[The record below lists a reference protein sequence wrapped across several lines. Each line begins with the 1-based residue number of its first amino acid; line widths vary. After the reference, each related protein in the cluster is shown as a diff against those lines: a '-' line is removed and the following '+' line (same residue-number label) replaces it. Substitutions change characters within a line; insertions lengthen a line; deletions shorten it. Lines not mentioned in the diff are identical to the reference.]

1 MKTLLFNKNPI
12 ISKLVRMSAQ
22 KMEYEFEERLNYAS
36 DIDGYDVIIVDDGIS
51 ADLKVLQGKCKK
63 LIYISSGASANEE
76 SRQVLHKPFLP
87 TDLIALMR
95 IDETAAVQSDKDKGA
110 NAEKTA
116 PTSENVSANAD
127 ENASADEEDID
138 LDSLSFDN
146 KLLEPESASE
156 PALAEAQNE
165 SANAANDEA
174 APKSASD
181 DNAQDNNIYLQD
193 ITGENAENAGD
204 EKESVATTAQNSASD
219 EPSTDEN
226 AQSTEPEKPKD
237 ELEITPVDFKAGD
250 FDFNSIAPSGETA
263 LNSDIA
269 DEILAN
275 IQSQEPANTSEPAD
289 ESALNASQNDES
301 AASEDAPLEFDAQDL
316 ADITQGLGVD
326 EQGAANPALNE
337 DSQSESAANPQNDE
351 NNATDFPQQ
360 GTLSDDELAKASFLQ
375 PLNEPFQSEPASASD
390 EPADENLAPNLSET
404 ADESLTLNS
413 NEQADESL
421 TLNSNEQ
428 ADENLTLNSSETKG
442 ENLADEDLSQILN
455 DEQATDIQAKSTSS
469 EQDLS
474 DESLSQENVEFASEN
489 LSDDNAE
496 NAPETLEST
505 QNTENPQAEQDTAQE
520 TPSDE
525 LAMQENAE
533 FASENLSD
541 DENAEI
547 LGENLDENAQTQS
560 PALDET
566 SAEIQA
572 QIKDISALEN
582 EANAPLDEPQSA
594 KSVMNLDEG
603 TQGAENALEMA
614 QETLESTQ
622 NTENPQAEQDTA
634 QETPSDEL
642 ATQENAEF
650 ASENSLETTQKAEFS
665 SENAPDIMQNAELI
679 NENAP
684 ETAQNAEFAS
694 QTAEQENE
702 PLSQEPA
709 FSVEEKQEKM
719 MSFDDLPENAKFLGQ
734 KNNDFIDPDD
744 IKPVLLDEM
753 PMQQSTQDIVKGQ
766 LADLNAMDE
775 ELNSPNAQNSPS
787 SEDDALTNSLNADN
801 ENLLDNL
808 NTEQNATLAPSEQN
822 ESILASENLAQTQV
836 SLDESLAQTPSEIKF
851 DESFA
856 PSDELTTQENA
867 EFASETQTA
876 QSDENLAQMQSDE
889 NFAQANDE
897 NLAQTPQ
904 INAPSNENALNAD
917 LTDDLQGLSEE
928 ELQRALGEIPAQE
941 STSQAQT
948 KASQASQNASAQNG
962 ENSSPSELMD
972 ELSRGISGA
981 ITSSIKDDALKAALK
996 GMNMHIDINIKF
1008 DEDKA

>member
-95 IDETAAVQSDKDKGA
+95 IDETTAAQADKDKGA
-110 NAEKTA
+110 NAEKDA
-116 PTSENVSANAD
+116 LKSENVSANAD

-165 SANAANDEA
+165 SANAANEA
-174 APKSASD
+174 APESTSD

-275 IQSQEPANTSEPAD
+275 IQSQEPADTSEPAD

-301 AASEDAPLEFDAQDL
+301 SASEDAPLEFDAQDL

-326 EQGAANPALNE
+326 EQGTANSALNE
-337 DSQSESAANPQNDE
+337 DSQSESMANPQNDE

-375 PLNEPFQSEPASASD
+375 PLNEPFQSEPASTSD
-390 EPADENLAPNLSET
+390 EPADENLAPNLS
-404 ADESLTLNS
+404 
-413 NEQADESL
+413 
-421 TLNSNEQ
+421 EQ

-455 DEQATDIQAKSTSS
+455 NEQATDIQAKSTSS

-474 DESLSQENVEFASEN
+474 GESLPQENAEFTSEN
-489 LSDDNAE
+489 LSDENAN

-505 QNTENPQAEQDTAQE
+505 QNAENPQAEQDTAQE

-525 LAMQENAE
+525 LVTQENAE

-594 KSVMNLDEG
+594 ESAMSLDEG
-603 TQGAENALEMA
+603 AQGAENALEMA

-622 NTENPQAEQDTA
+622 NAENPQAEQDTA

-650 ASENSLETTQKAEFS
+650 AGENSLETTQNAEFTD
-665 SENAPDIMQNAELI
+665 ENAPQ
-679 NENAP
+679 
-684 ETAQNAEFAS
+684 TAQNAEFAS
-694 QTAEQENE
+694 
-702 PLSQEPA
+702 
-709 FSVEEKQEKM
+709 
-719 MSFDDLPENAKFLGQ
+719 
-734 KNNDFIDPDD
+734 
-744 IKPVLLDEM
+744 
-753 PMQQSTQDIVKGQ
+753 
-766 LADLNAMDE
+766 
-775 ELNSPNAQNSPS
+775 
-787 SEDDALTNSLNADN
+787 
-801 ENLLDNL
+801 
-808 NTEQNATLAPSEQN
+808 
-822 ESILASENLAQTQV
+822 
-836 SLDESLAQTPSEIKF
+836 
-851 DESFA
+851 
-856 PSDELTTQENA
+856 
-867 EFASETQTA
+867 
-876 QSDENLAQMQSDE
+876 
-889 NFAQANDE
+889 
-897 NLAQTPQ
+897 
-904 INAPSNENALNAD
+904 
-917 LTDDLQGLSEE
+917 
-928 ELQRALGEIPAQE
+928 
-941 STSQAQT
+941 
-948 KASQASQNASAQNG
+948 
-962 ENSSPSELMD
+962 
-972 ELSRGISGA
+972 
-981 ITSSIKDDALKAALK
+981 
-996 GMNMHIDINIKF
+996 
-1008 DEDKA
+1008 

>member
-95 IDETAAVQSDKDKGA
+95 IDEAAAAQADKDKGA
-110 NAEKTA
+110 NAERDTLK
-116 PTSENVSANAD
+116 SENVSANAD

-156 PALAEAQNE
+156 PALAKTQNE

-174 APKSASD
+174 VLESASD

-193 ITGENAENAGD
+193 ITGENAENADD
-204 EKESVATTAQNSASD
+204 EKERTATTAQNSASD
-219 EPSTDEN
+219 EPSTNEN
-226 AQSTEPEKPKD
+226 AQNTEPEKPKD

-275 IQSQEPANTSEPAD
+275 IQSQEPANTSKPVSENLSASEPAGK
-289 ESALNASQNDES
+289 SALNASQNDES

-326 EQGAANPALNE
+326 EQGAANSALNE

-375 PLNEPFQSEPASASD
+375 PLNEPFQSEQASTSD
-390 EPADENLAPNLSET
+390 EPADENLAPNLSE
-404 ADESLTLNS
+404 
-413 NEQADESL
+413 QADENSA
-421 TLNSNEQ
+421 LNSSGQ
-428 ADENLTLNSSETKG
+428 TSENLTLNSSETKG

-455 DEQATDIQAKSTSS
+455 DEQATDIQTKSTSS

-474 DESLSQENVEFASEN
+474 GESL
-489 LSDDNAE
+489 L
-496 NAPETLEST
+496 
-505 QNTENPQAEQDTAQE
+505 
-520 TPSDE
+520 
-525 LAMQENAE
+525 QENAE

-594 KSVMNLDEG
+594 KSAMNLDEG
-603 TQGAENALEMA
+603 VQGTENVLEMA

-622 NTENPQAEQDTA
+622 NAENPQAGQDTA
-634 QETPSDEL
+634 QETPNDEL
-642 ATQENAEF
+642 ETQENAEF
-650 ASENSLETTQKAEFS
+650 AGENLLETTQNAEFS
-665 SENAPDIMQNAELI
+665 
-679 NENAP
+679 NENSP
-684 ETAQNAEFAS
+684 QTAQNAEFAS

-702 PLSQEPA
+702 PLPQEPA
-709 FSVEEKQEKM
+709 FSVEEKQEKT

-775 ELNSPNAQNSPS
+775 ELNSPNAQKSPS
-787 SEDDALTNSLNADN
+787 SEDDTLTNSQNADN
-801 ENLLDNL
+801 ENLLENL

-822 ESILASENLAQTQV
+822 ESVLASENLAQTQV
-836 SLDESLAQTPSEIKF
+836 SLDESLAQTSSEIKL
-851 DESFA
+851 DEGFA

-867 EFASETQTA
+867 EFVSENSLQTA
-876 QSDENLAQMQSDE
+876 QSDENLAQTPSE
-889 NFAQANDE
+889 TNFDE
-897 NLAQTPQ
+897 NLAQVPQSNTP
-904 INAPSNENALNAD
+904 SSENALNAD

-948 KASQASQNASAQNG
+948 NANKASQNTSAQNG

>member
-36 DIDGYDVIIVDDGIS
+36 DIDSYDVIIVDDGIS

-63 LIYISSGASANEE
+63 LICISSGASANEE

-95 IDETAAVQSDKDKGA
+95 IDEAAAAQADNDKGA

-116 PTSENVSANAD
+116 PTSENLSVNAD

-156 PALAEAQNE
+156 PALAEAQSE

-174 APKSASD
+174 APESASD

-193 ITGENAENAGD
+193 ITGENAENADD
-204 EKESVATTAQNSASD
+204 EKERTATTAKNSASD

-226 AQSTEPEKPKD
+226 AQSAEPEKPKD

-301 AASEDAPLEFDAQDL
+301 SASEDAPLEFDAQDL

-326 EQGAANPALNE
+326 EQGAENSALNE

-351 NNATDFPQQ
+351 NNVMDFPQQ

-375 PLNEPFQSEPASASD
+375 PLNEPFQSEPASTSD
-390 EPADENLAPNLSET
+390 EP

-413 NEQADESL
+413 NEQTSENL
-421 TLNSNEQ
+421 TLNSSEQ
-428 ADENLTLNSSETKG
+428 ADENLILNSSETKG

-455 DEQATDIQAKSTSS
+455 DEQASDILAKNSSS

-474 DESLSQENVEFASEN
+474 DESL
-489 LSDDNAE
+489 
-496 NAPETLEST
+496 P
-505 QNTENPQAEQDTAQE
+505 
-520 TPSDE
+520 
-525 LAMQENAE
+525 QENAE
-533 FASENLSD
+533 FASENLS

-560 PALDET
+560 PTLDET

-582 EANAPLDEPQSA
+582 ETNAPLDEPQSA

-603 TQGAENALEMA
+603 AQGAENALEMA

-622 NTENPQAEQDTA
+622 NAENPQAGQDTA
-634 QETPSDEL
+634 QETPNDEL

-650 ASENSLETTQKAEFS
+650 AGENSLETTQKAEFS
-665 SENAPDIMQNAELI
+665 NENSPDIMQNAELT
-679 NENAP
+679 NENSP
-684 ETAQNAEFAS
+684 QTTQNAEFAS

-702 PLSQEPA
+702 PLPQEPA
-709 FSVEEKQEKM
+709 FSVEEKQEKT

-753 PMQQSTQDIVKGQ
+753 PIQQSTQDIVKGQ

-775 ELNSPNAQNSPS
+775 ELNSPNAQNSLS
-787 SEDDALTNSLNADN
+787 SEDDTLTNSQNADN
-801 ENLLDNL
+801 ENLLENL

-822 ESILASENLAQTQV
+822 ESILASENLAQTP
-836 SLDESLAQTPSEIKF
+836 SEISFDESLAQTPSEIKF

-856 PSDELTTQENA
+856 PSDELARQENA

-876 QSDENLAQMQSDE
+876 QSDEN
-889 NFAQANDE
+889 FAQANDE
-897 NLAQTPQ
+897 NLAQVPQ
-904 INAPSNENALNAD
+904 SNAPSSENALNAD

-941 STSQAQT
+941 STSQTQT
-948 KASQASQNASAQNG
+948 NANQASNASAQNG

>member
-95 IDETAAVQSDKDKGA
+95 IDEATAAQADKDKGA
-110 NAEKTA
+110 NAEKDA
-116 PTSENVSANAD
+116 LKSENVSANAD

-156 PALAEAQNE
+156 PALAETQNE
-165 SANAANDEA
+165 SANAANDET
-174 APKSASD
+174 APESTSD

-193 ITGENAENAGD
+193 ITGENAENADD
-204 EKESVATTAQNSASD
+204 EKESAATTAKNSASD

-226 AQSTEPEKPKD
+226 AQNTEPEKPKD

-275 IQSQEPANTSEPAD
+275 IQSQEPANTSEPAG
-289 ESALNASQNDES
+289 ESALNASQNDEGS
-301 AASEDAPLEFDAQDL
+301 ASEDAPLEFDAQDL

-326 EQGAANPALNE
+326 EQGAANSALNE

-375 PLNEPFQSEPASASD
+375 PLNEPFQSEPASTSD
-390 EPADENLAPNLSET
+390 EPADENLAPNSSEQI
-404 ADESLTLNS
+404 DEN
-413 NEQADESL
+413 L

-428 ADENLTLNSSETKG
+428 ADENLILNSSETKG

-455 DEQATDIQAKSTSS
+455 DEQATDFQAKSTSS

-474 DESLSQENVEFASEN
+474 DESLPQENAEFTSEN
-489 LSDDNAE
+489 SLK
-496 NAPETLEST
+496 TT
-505 QNTENPQAEQDTAQE
+505 Q
-520 TPSDE
+520 
-525 LAMQENAE
+525 NAE
-533 FASENLSD
+533 FASENLSA

-560 PALDET
+560 PTLDET

-582 EANAPLDEPQSA
+582 EANAPLDELQSA

-603 TQGAENALEMA
+603 AQGADNALEMA

-622 NTENPQAEQDTA
+622 NAENPQAEQDTA

-642 ATQENAEF
+642 TTQENAEFAGENSPDIMQNAEF
-650 ASENSLETTQKAEFS
+650 ASENSLK
-665 SENAPDIMQNAELI
+665 
-679 NENAP
+679 
-684 ETAQNAEFAS
+684 TAQNAEFTS
-694 QTAEQENE
+694 QAAEQENE
-702 PLSQEPA
+702 PLPQEPA
-709 FSVEEKQEKM
+709 FSVEEKQEKT

-787 SEDDALTNSLNADN
+787 SEDDTLTNSQNADN
-801 ENLLDNL
+801 ENLLENL

-822 ESILASENLAQTQV
+822 ESILASENLAQTPSEV
-836 SLDESLAQTPSEIKF
+836 SLDENLAQIPSEIKL
-851 DESFA
+851 DEGFA
-856 PSDELTTQENA
+856 PSDELARQENA
-867 EFASETQTA
+867 EFASKNSLQTA
-876 QSDENLAQMQSDE
+876 QSDENLAQNMAAQMQSDE
-889 NFAQANDE
+889 NFTQASDE
-897 NLAQTPQ
+897 SLAQTPQ
-904 INAPSNENALNAD
+904 INAPSSENALNAD
-917 LTDDLQGLSEE
+917 LIDDLQDLSEE
-928 ELQRALGEIPAQE
+928 ELQRALGEIPAQ
-941 STSQAQT
+941 TSQAQT
-948 KASQASQNASAQNG
+948 NANQTSQNASAQNG

>member
-95 IDETAAVQSDKDKGA
+95 IDEAAAAQADKDKGA
-110 NAEKTA
+110 NAEKDA
-116 PTSENVSANAD
+116 LKSENVSANAD

-156 PALAEAQNE
+156 PALAETQNE

-174 APKSASD
+174 APESASD

-204 EKESVATTAQNSASD
+204 EKESATTTAKNSASD

-226 AQSTEPEKPKD
+226 AQNTEPEKPKD

-289 ESALNASQNDES
+289 ESTLNASQNDES
-301 AASEDAPLEFDAQDL
+301 SASEDAPLEFDAQDL
-316 ADITQGLGVD
+316 ADITQGLSVD
-326 EQGAANPALNE
+326 EQGAENSALNE
-337 DSQSESAANPQNDE
+337 DSQSESALNSQNDE

-375 PLNEPFQSEPASASD
+375 PLNEPFQSEPASTSD
-390 EPADENLAPNLSET
+390 EPADENLALNSNET

-413 NEQADESL
+413 NEQTS
-421 TLNSNEQ
+421 
-428 ADENLTLNSSETKG
+428 ENLTLNSSETKG

-474 DESLSQENVEFASEN
+474 GESL
-489 LSDDNAE
+489 
-496 NAPETLEST
+496 P
-505 QNTENPQAEQDTAQE
+505 
-520 TPSDE
+520 
-525 LAMQENAE
+525 QENAE
-533 FASENLSD
+533 FASENLSG

-572 QIKDISALEN
+572 QIKDISALESETN
-582 EANAPLDEPQSA
+582 EPQSA

-603 TQGAENALEMA
+603 AQGAENALEMA

-622 NTENPQAEQDTA
+622 NAENPQAEQDTA
-634 QETPSDEL
+634 QETPNDEL

-650 ASENSLETTQKAEFS
+650 TGENLLETTQKAEFS
-665 SENAPDIMQNAELI
+665 SENS
-679 NENAP
+679 P

-694 QTAEQENE
+694 QMAEQENE
-702 PLSQEPA
+702 PLPQEPA
-709 FSVEEKQEKM
+709 FSVEEKQEKT

-775 ELNSPNAQNSPS
+775 ALNSPNAQNSPS
-787 SEDDALTNSLNADN
+787 SEDDTLTNSQNADN

-822 ESILASENLAQTQV
+822 ESILASENLAQT
-836 SLDESLAQTPSEIKF
+836 PSEIKF

-867 EFASETQTA
+867 EFASENSLQTA
-876 QSDENLAQMQSDE
+876 QSDENLAQNMAVQMQSDE
-889 NFAQANDE
+889 NFTQANDE

-904 INAPSNENALNAD
+904 INAPSSENALNAD

-928 ELQRALGEIPAQE
+928 ELQRALGEIPAQ
-941 STSQAQT
+941 T
-948 KASQASQNASAQNG
+948 SQNASATND
-962 ENSSPSELMD
+962 ENSNPSELMD

>member
-63 LIYISSGASANEE
+63 LICISSGASANEE

-95 IDETAAVQSDKDKGA
+95 IDEAAAAQADNDKGA
-110 NAEKTA
+110 NAEKDA
-116 PTSENVSANAD
+116 LKSENVSANAD

-174 APKSASD
+174 APESASD

-204 EKESVATTAQNSASD
+204 EKESATTTAQNSASD

-226 AQSTEPEKPKD
+226 AQNTEPEKPKD

-301 AASEDAPLEFDAQDL
+301 VASEDAPLEFDAQDL

-326 EQGAANPALNE
+326 EQGAENSALNE
-337 DSQSESAANPQNDE
+337 DSQRESMANPQNDE

-375 PLNEPFQSEPASASD
+375 PLNEPFQSEPASTSD
-390 EPADENLAPNLSET
+390 EP

-413 NEQADESL
+413 NEQTS
-421 TLNSNEQ
+421 
-428 ADENLTLNSSETKG
+428 ENLTLNSSETKG

-455 DEQATDIQAKSTSS
+455 DEQATDIQAKNTSS

-474 DESLSQENVEFASEN
+474 DE
-489 LSDDNAE
+489 
-496 NAPETLEST
+496 LE
-505 QNTENPQAEQDTAQE
+505 
-520 TPSDE
+520 
-525 LAMQENAE
+525 MQENAE
-533 FASENLSD
+533 FTSENLSD

-547 LGENLDENAQTQS
+547 LGENLDESVQMQS

-594 KSVMNLDEG
+594 ESVMNLDEG
-603 TQGAENALEMA
+603 AQSAENALEMA

-622 NTENPQAEQDTA
+622 NAENPQAEQDTA

-642 ATQENAEF
+642 ETQENAEF
-650 ASENSLETTQKAEFS
+650 ASENSLETTQKAEFA
-665 SENAPDIMQNAELI
+665 SENSPDIMQNAELT

-684 ETAQNAEFAS
+684 QTAQNAEFAS

-702 PLSQEPA
+702 PLPQEPA
-709 FSVEEKQEKM
+709 FSVEEKQEKT

-744 IKPVLLDEM
+744 IKPILLDEM

-787 SEDDALTNSLNADN
+787 SEDDTLTNSPNADN
-801 ENLLDNL
+801 ENLLENL

-836 SLDESLAQTPSEIKF
+836 SLDESLAQTP
-851 DESFA
+851 
-856 PSDELTTQENA
+856 
-867 EFASETQTA
+867 
-876 QSDENLAQMQSDE
+876 
-889 NFAQANDE
+889 
-897 NLAQTPQ
+897 Q
-904 INAPSNENALNAD
+904 INAPSSENALNAD

-941 STSQAQT
+941 STNQAQT
-948 KASQASQNASAQNG
+948 NANKASQNASAQNG

>member
-36 DIDGYDVIIVDDGIS
+36 DIDSYDVIIVDDGIS

-95 IDETAAVQSDKDKGA
+95 IDEAAAAQADKDKGA
-110 NAEKTA
+110 NAEKDA
-116 PTSENVSANAD
+116 LKSENASANAD

-156 PALAEAQNE
+156 PALAETQNE

-174 APKSASD
+174 VPESASD

-204 EKESVATTAQNSASD
+204 EKESAATIAQNSASD

-226 AQSTEPEKPKD
+226 AQNAEPEKPKD

-301 AASEDAPLEFDAQDL
+301 VASEDTPLEFDAQDL

-326 EQGAANPALNE
+326 EQGAENSALNE
-337 DSQSESAANPQNDE
+337 DSQSESVANPQNNE

-390 EPADENLAPNLSET
+390 EPADENLAPNSSET
-404 ADESLTLNS
+404 ADEN
-413 NEQADESL
+413 L

-489 LSDDNAE
+489 S
-496 NAPETLEST
+496 PETT
-505 QNTENPQAEQDTAQE
+505 Q
-520 TPSDE
+520 
-525 LAMQENAE
+525 NAE
-533 FASENLSD
+533 FVSENLSD

-594 KSVMNLDEG
+594 ESVMNLDEG
-603 TQGAENALEMA
+603 SQGAENALEMA

-622 NTENPQAEQDTA
+622 NAENPQAEQDTA
-634 QETPSDEL
+634 QETPSDEF

-650 ASENSLETTQKAEFS
+650 TSENLLETTQNAEFS
-665 SENAPDIMQNAELI
+665 NENSPDIMQNAELI

-702 PLSQEPA
+702 PLPQEPA
-709 FSVEEKQEKM
+709 FSVEEKQEKT

-787 SEDDALTNSLNADN
+787 SEDDTLTNSLSADN
-801 ENLLDNL
+801 ENLLENL

-836 SLDESLAQTPSEIKF
+836 SLDENLAQTPSEIKF

-856 PSDELTTQENA
+856 PSDELARQENA
-867 EFASETQTA
+867 EFASENSLQTA
-876 QSDENLAQMQSDE
+876 QSDENLAQVQSDE
-889 NFAQANDE
+889 NFVQANDE
-897 NLAQTPQ
+897 NLAQAPQ
-904 INAPSNENALNAD
+904 INAPSSENALNAD

-928 ELQRALGEIPAQE
+928 ELQRALGEIPAQ
-941 STSQAQT
+941 TSQAQT

>member
-36 DIDGYDVIIVDDGIS
+36 DIDSYDVIIVDDGIS

-95 IDETAAVQSDKDKGA
+95 IDEAAAAQADNDKGA

-116 PTSENVSANAD
+116 PTSENLSVNAD

-156 PALAEAQNE
+156 PAVAEAQSE
-165 SANAANDEA
+165 SANAADDEA
-174 APKSASD
+174 APESAGD

-204 EKESVATTAQNSASD
+204 DKESATTTAQNSASD

-226 AQSTEPEKPKD
+226 AQNTELEKPKD
-237 ELEITPVDFKAGD
+237 ELKITPVDFKAGD

-275 IQSQEPANTSEPAD
+275 IQSQEPANTSEPAG
-289 ESALNASQNDES
+289 ESALNASQNDEGS
-301 AASEDAPLEFDAQDL
+301 ASEDAPLEFDAQDL

-326 EQGAANPALNE
+326 EQGAANSALNE
-337 DSQSESAANPQNDE
+337 DSQSESVANPQNDE

-375 PLNEPFQSEPASASD
+375 PLNEPFQSEPASAND
-390 EPADENLAPNLSET
+390 EPADENLAPNLSEQ
-404 ADESLTLNS
+404 ANENSALNS
-413 NEQADESL
+413 SEQTS
-421 TLNSNEQ
+421 
-428 ADENLTLNSSETKG
+428 ENLTLNSSETKG

-455 DEQATDIQAKSTSS
+455 DEQASDILTKNSSS

-474 DESLSQENVEFASEN
+474 DEPLPQENAEFVNEN

-505 QNTENPQAEQDTAQE
+505 QN
-520 TPSDE
+520 
-525 LAMQENAE
+525 AE
-533 FASENLSD
+533 FASENLS

-582 EANAPLDEPQSA
+582 EANVPLDEPQSA

-603 TQGAENALEMA
+603 AQGAENAP
-614 QETLESTQ
+614 ETLESTQ
-622 NTENPQAEQDTA
+622 NAENPQAGQDTA
-634 QETPSDEL
+634 QETPNDEL
-642 ATQENAEF
+642 AMQEKAEFSSENSLETAQNAEF
-650 ASENSLETTQKAEFS
+650 ASENS
-665 SENAPDIMQNAELI
+665 PDIMQNAELI

-702 PLSQEPA
+702 PLPQEPA
-709 FSVEEKQEKM
+709 FSVEEKQEKT

-775 ELNSPNAQNSPS
+775 EFNSPS
-787 SEDDALTNSLNADN
+787 GDDDTLTDSLNADN
-801 ENLLDNL
+801 ENLLDAHNL
-808 NTEQNATLAPSEQN
+808 STAQNAKPTPSEQN
-822 ESILASENLAQTQV
+822 EGVLASENLAQTPSEV
-836 SLDESLAQTPSEIKF
+836 SFDESLAQTPSEIKF
-851 DESFA
+851 DESFS
-856 PSDELTTQENA
+856 PSGELARQENA
-867 EFASETQTA
+867 EFASKIQTTQSDENSAQNVAAQT
-876 QSDENLAQMQSDE
+876 QSDENLAQTQS
-889 NFAQANDE
+889 DE
-897 NLAQTPQ
+897 NLAQTPSETNFDENLAQ
-904 INAPSNENALNAD
+904 VPQSNAPSSENAFNAD

-928 ELQRALGEIPAQE
+928 ELQRALGEIPAQ
-941 STSQAQT
+941 TSQAQT
-948 KASQASQNASAQNG
+948 NANQTSQNASAQNG

>member
-95 IDETAAVQSDKDKGA
+95 IDEATAAQADKDKGA
-110 NAEKTA
+110 NAEKDA
-116 PTSENVSANAD
+116 LKSENVSVNAD

-165 SANAANDEA
+165 SANAANEA
-174 APKSASD
+174 VPESTSD

-193 ITGENAENAGD
+193 ITGENAENADD

-226 AQSTEPEKPKD
+226 AQNTEPEKPKD

-301 AASEDAPLEFDAQDL
+301 SSSEDAPLEFDAQDL

-326 EQGAANPALNE
+326 EQGAENSALNE

-375 PLNEPFQSEPASASD
+375 PLNEPFQSEPASTSD
-390 EPADENLAPNLSET
+390 ESADENLAPNLSEQ
-404 ADESLTLNS
+404 ADENLTLNS
-413 NEQADESL
+413 NEQTS
-421 TLNSNEQ
+421 
-428 ADENLTLNSSETKG
+428 ENLTLNSSETKG

-474 DESLSQENVEFASEN
+474 GESL
-489 LSDDNAE
+489 
-496 NAPETLEST
+496 P
-505 QNTENPQAEQDTAQE
+505 
-520 TPSDE
+520 
-525 LAMQENAE
+525 QENAE

-594 KSVMNLDEG
+594 KSAMNLDEG
-603 TQGAENALEMA
+603 VQGAENVLEMA

-622 NTENPQAEQDTA
+622 NAENPQAGQDTA
-634 QETPSDEL
+634 QETPNDEL
-642 ATQENAEF
+642 ETQENAEF
-650 ASENSLETTQKAEFS
+650 AGENLLETTQNAEFS
-665 SENAPDIMQNAELI
+665 
-679 NENAP
+679 NENSP
-684 ETAQNAEFAS
+684 QTAQNAEFAS

-702 PLSQEPA
+702 PLPQEPA
-709 FSVEEKQEKM
+709 FSVEEKQEKT

-787 SEDDALTNSLNADN
+787 SEDDTLTNSQNADN

-822 ESILASENLAQTQV
+822 ESILASENLAQTPSEV
-836 SLDESLAQTPSEIKF
+836 SLDESLAQTSSEIKF
-851 DESFA
+851 DESFT
-856 PSDELTTQENA
+856 PSDDFARQENA

-876 QSDENLAQMQSDE
+876 QSDENLAQNMAAQMQSDE

-897 NLAQTPQ
+897 NLAQAPQ
-904 INAPSNENALNAD
+904 INAPLNENALNAD
-917 LTDDLQGLSEE
+917 LTDDLQDLSEE

-948 KASQASQNASAQNG
+948 NANKASQNTSAQNG

>member
-36 DIDGYDVIIVDDGIS
+36 DIDSYDVIIVDDGIS

-156 PALAEAQNE
+156 SALAETQNE
-165 SANAANDEA
+165 SANAVNDEA
-174 APKSASD
+174 APESASD

-193 ITGENAENAGD
+193 ITGENAENADD
-204 EKESVATTAQNSASD
+204 EKERTATTAKNSASD

-226 AQSTEPEKPKD
+226 AQNTEPEKPKD

-275 IQSQEPANTSEPAD
+275 IQSQESANTSEPAG

-301 AASEDAPLEFDAQDL
+301 LASEDAPLEFDAQDL

-326 EQGAANPALNE
+326 EQGAENSALNE

-351 NNATDFPQQ
+351 NNVMDFPQQ

-375 PLNEPFQSEPASASD
+375 PLNEPFQSEPASENLSTN
-390 EPADENLAPNLSET
+390 EPADENLTS
-404 ADESLTLNS
+404 NS
-413 NEQADESL
+413 S
-421 TLNSNEQ
+421 EQ
-428 ADENLTLNSSETKG
+428 ADENSALNSSETKG

-455 DEQATDIQAKSTSS
+455 DEQATDIQTKSTSS

-474 DESLSQENVEFASEN
+474 GESLPQENSEFASEN
-489 LSDDNAE
+489 LS
-496 NAPETLEST
+496 
-505 QNTENPQAEQDTAQE
+505 
-520 TPSDE
+520 
-525 LAMQENAE
+525 
-533 FASENLSD
+533 

-582 EANAPLDEPQSA
+582 ETNAPLDEPQSA

-603 TQGAENALEMA
+603 AQGAENALEMA

-622 NTENPQAEQDTA
+622 NAENPQAEQDTA

-642 ATQENAEF
+642 TTQENAEF
-650 ASENSLETTQKAEFS
+650 AD
-665 SENAPDIMQNAELI
+665 ENAPQ
-679 NENAP
+679 
-684 ETAQNAEFAS
+684 TAQNAEFAS
-694 QTAEQENE
+694 QMAEQENE
-702 PLSQEPA
+702 PLPQEPA
-709 FSVEEKQEKM
+709 FSVEEKQEKT

-787 SEDDALTNSLNADN
+787 SEDDALTNSQNADN

-836 SLDESLAQTPSEIKF
+836 SLDESLAQTP
-851 DESFA
+851 
-856 PSDELTTQENA
+856 
-867 EFASETQTA
+867 
-876 QSDENLAQMQSDE
+876 
-889 NFAQANDE
+889 
-897 NLAQTPQ
+897 Q
-904 INAPSNENALNAD
+904 INAPSSENALNAD

-941 STSQAQT
+941 STSQTQT
-948 KASQASQNASAQNG
+948 NANQASNASAQNG

>member
-95 IDETAAVQSDKDKGA
+95 IDEAVAAQADKDKGT
-110 NAEKTA
+110 NAEKDA
-116 PTSENVSANAD
+116 LKSENASANAD

-156 PALAEAQNE
+156 PALAETQNE

-174 APKSASD
+174 APESASD

-193 ITGENAENAGD
+193 ITGENAENADD
-204 EKESVATTAQNSASD
+204 EKESTATTAQNSASD

-226 AQSTEPEKPKD
+226 AQNTEPEKPKD

-275 IQSQEPANTSEPAD
+275 IQSQEPANTSDEPAD

-326 EQGAANPALNE
+326 EQGAANSALNE
-337 DSQSESAANPQNDE
+337 DSQRESAANPQNDE

-390 EPADENLAPNLSET
+390 EPADENLAPN
-404 ADESLTLNS
+404 S
-413 NEQADESL
+413 NE
-421 TLNSNEQ
+421 T

-474 DESLSQENVEFASEN
+474 NESLPQENAEFASEN
-489 LSDDNAE
+489 LSDENAE

-525 LAMQENAE
+525 LATQENAE
-533 FASENLSD
+533 FTSENLSD

-582 EANAPLDEPQSA
+582 EANVPLDEPQSA
-594 KSVMNLDEG
+594 ESVMNLDEG
-603 TQGAENALEMA
+603 AQGAENALEMA

-622 NTENPQAEQDTA
+622 NAENPQAEQDTA

-650 ASENSLETTQKAEFS
+650 SNENSPET
-665 SENAPDIMQNAELI
+665 MQNAELAD
-679 NENAP
+679 ENSP

-702 PLSQEPA
+702 PLPQEPA
-709 FSVEEKQEKM
+709 FSVEEKQEKT

-787 SEDDALTNSLNADN
+787 SEDDTLTNSLSADN
-801 ENLLDNL
+801 ENLLENL

-822 ESILASENLAQTQV
+822 ESILASENLAQT
-836 SLDESLAQTPSEIKF
+836 PSEIKF

-856 PSDELTTQENA
+856 PSDDFAGQENA
-867 EFASETQTA
+867 EFASENSLQTA

-904 INAPSNENALNAD
+904 INAPSSENALNAD

-948 KASQASQNASAQNG
+948 KASQTSQNASAQNG

>member
-36 DIDGYDVIIVDDGIS
+36 DIDSYDVIIVDDGIS

-63 LIYISSGASANEE
+63 LICISSGANANEE

-95 IDETAAVQSDKDKGA
+95 IDEAAAAQTDKDKGA

-116 PTSENVSANAD
+116 PTSENLSVNAD
-127 ENASADEEDID
+127 ENASADEEVID

-156 PALAEAQNE
+156 PALAEAQSE
-165 SANAANDEA
+165 SANAANEA
-174 APKSASD
+174 APESASD

-204 EKESVATTAQNSASD
+204 EKESAATTAQNSASD

-275 IQSQEPANTSEPAD
+275 IQSQEPANTSEQASENLSANEPAD

-301 AASEDAPLEFDAQDL
+301 SSSEDAPLEFDAQDL

-326 EQGAANPALNE
+326 EQGAENSALNE
-337 DSQSESAANPQNDE
+337 NSQSESVANPQNDE

-375 PLNEPFQSEPASASD
+375 PLNEPFQSEPAS
-390 EPADENLAPNLSET
+390 ENLSASEP
-404 ADESLTLNS
+404 
-413 NEQADESL
+413 ADESL

-455 DEQATDIQAKSTSS
+455 DEQATDIQAKNTSS

-474 DESLSQENVEFASEN
+474 DESL
-489 LSDDNAE
+489 
-496 NAPETLEST
+496 P
-505 QNTENPQAEQDTAQE
+505 
-520 TPSDE
+520 
-525 LAMQENAE
+525 QENAE
-533 FASENLSD
+533 FASENLS

-547 LGENLDENAQTQS
+547 LGENLDENAQIQS

-582 EANAPLDEPQSA
+582 EANVPLDEPQSA
-594 KSVMNLDEG
+594 ESVMNLDEG
-603 TQGAENALEMA
+603 AQGAENAP
-614 QETLESTQ
+614 ETLESTQ
-622 NTENPQAEQDTA
+622 NAENPQAEQDTA
-634 QETPSDEL
+634 QETPSDEF

-650 ASENSLETTQKAEFS
+650 TSENSLEITQKAEFA
-665 SENAPDIMQNAELI
+665 SENSPDIMQNAELI

-684 ETAQNAEFAS
+684 ETAQNVEFAS

-702 PLSQEPA
+702 PLPQEPA
-709 FSVEEKQEKM
+709 FSVEEKQEKT

-766 LADLNAMDE
+766 LADLNAMDK

-787 SEDDALTNSLNADN
+787 SEDDTLTNSLNADN
-801 ENLLDNL
+801 ENLLENL

-856 PSDELTTQENA
+856 PSDDFAEQENA

-876 QSDENLAQMQSDE
+876 QSDENLAQVQSDE
-889 NFAQANDE
+889 NFVQANDE
-897 NLAQTPQ
+897 NLAQAPQ

-928 ELQRALGEIPAQE
+928 ELQRALGEIPAQI
-941 STSQAQT
+941 SQAQT
-948 KASQASQNASAQNG
+948 KASQTSQNASAQNG

>member
-95 IDETAAVQSDKDKGA
+95 IDEAAAAQADKDKGA
-110 NAEKTA
+110 NAEKDA
-116 PTSENVSANAD
+116 LKSENVSANAD

-174 APKSASD
+174 VLESASD

-204 EKESVATTAQNSASD
+204 EKESATTTAQNSASD

-226 AQSTEPEKPKD
+226 AQNTEPEKPKD

-301 AASEDAPLEFDAQDL
+301 SASEDAPLEFDAQDL

-326 EQGAANPALNE
+326 EQGAENSALNE

-375 PLNEPFQSEPASASD
+375 PLNEPFQSEPASTSD
-390 EPADENLAPNLSET
+390 EP
-404 ADESLTLNS
+404 
-413 NEQADESL
+413 
-421 TLNSNEQ
+421 
-428 ADENLTLNSSETKG
+428 ADENLTLNSSETADENVTLNSSEQTDENLTLNSSETKD

-474 DESLSQENVEFASEN
+474 DESLSQEN
-489 LSDDNAE
+489 
-496 NAPETLEST
+496 
-505 QNTENPQAEQDTAQE
+505 
-520 TPSDE
+520 
-525 LAMQENAE
+525 AE

-547 LGENLDENAQTQS
+547 LGENLDENVQIQS

-582 EANAPLDEPQSA
+582 EANVPLDEPQSA
-594 KSVMNLDEG
+594 ESVMSLDEG
-603 TQGAENALEMA
+603 AQGAENALEMA

-622 NTENPQAEQDTA
+622 NAENPQAEQDTA

-684 ETAQNAEFAS
+684 ETTQNAEFAS

-702 PLSQEPA
+702 PLPQEPA
-709 FSVEEKQEKM
+709 FSVEEKQEKT

-787 SEDDALTNSLNADN
+787 SEDDALTNSQNADN

-856 PSDELTTQENA
+856 PSDELARQENA
-867 EFASETQTA
+867 EFASENAPQTA
-876 QSDENLAQMQSDE
+876 QSDENSAQNMAAQIQS
-889 NFAQANDE
+889 DE
-897 NLAQTPQ
+897 NLAQTPSETNFDENLAQ
-904 INAPSNENALNAD
+904 VPQSNAPLNESALNAD
-917 LTDDLQGLSEE
+917 LIDDLQGLSEE
-928 ELQRALGEIPAQE
+928 ELQRALGEIPAQ
-941 STSQAQT
+941 TSQAQT
-948 KASQASQNASAQNG
+948 NANKASQNASATND

>member
-95 IDETAAVQSDKDKGA
+95 IDEAAAARADKDKGA
-110 NAEKTA
+110 NAEKDA
-116 PTSENVSANAD
+116 LKSENVSANAD

-156 PALAEAQNE
+156 PALAETQNE
-165 SANAANDEA
+165 SANTANDEA
-174 APKSASD
+174 APESASD

-204 EKESVATTAQNSASD
+204 EKERTATTAKNSASD

-226 AQSTEPEKPKD
+226 AQSTELSKPKD

-275 IQSQEPANTSEPAD
+275 IQSQESANTSEPAG

-301 AASEDAPLEFDAQDL
+301 VASEDAPLEFDAQDL

-326 EQGAANPALNE
+326 EQGAENSALNE

-351 NNATDFPQQ
+351 NNVMDFPQQ

-375 PLNEPFQSEPASASD
+375 PLNEPFQSEPASTSD

-413 NEQADESL
+413 NEQTS
-421 TLNSNEQ
+421 
-428 ADENLTLNSSETKG
+428 ENLTLNSSETKG

-455 DEQATDIQAKSTSS
+455 DEQATDIQTKSTSS

-474 DESLSQENVEFASEN
+474 GESLPQE
-489 LSDDNAE
+489 NAE
-496 NAPETLEST
+496 NAPEM
-505 QNTENPQAEQDTAQE
+505 AQE

-525 LAMQENAE
+525 LE
-533 FASENLSD
+533 
-541 DENAEI
+541 
-547 LGENLDENAQTQS
+547 
-560 PALDET
+560 
-566 SAEIQA
+566 
-572 QIKDISALEN
+572 
-582 EANAPLDEPQSA
+582 
-594 KSVMNLDEG
+594 
-603 TQGAENALEMA
+603 
-614 QETLESTQ
+614 
-622 NTENPQAEQDTA
+622 
-634 QETPSDEL
+634 
-642 ATQENAEF
+642 TQENAEF

-665 SENAPDIMQNAELI
+665 NENSPEIMQNAELTDK
-679 NENAP
+679 NSLEM
-684 ETAQNAEFAS
+684 AQNAEFAS

-702 PLSQEPA
+702 PLPQEPA
-709 FSVEEKQEKM
+709 FSVEEKQEKT

-775 ELNSPNAQNSPS
+775 EFNSPS
-787 SEDDALTNSLNADN
+787 GDDDTLTDSLNADN
-801 ENLLDNL
+801 ENLLDAHNL
-808 NTEQNATLAPSEQN
+808 STAQNAKPTPSEQN
-822 ESILASENLAQTQV
+822 EGVLASENLAQTPSEV
-836 SLDESLAQTPSEIKF
+836 SFDESLAQTPSEIKF
-851 DESFA
+851 DESFS
-856 PSDELTTQENA
+856 PSGELARQENA
-867 EFASETQTA
+867 EFASKIQTTQSDENSAQNVAAQT
-876 QSDENLAQMQSDE
+876 QSDENLAQTPSE
-889 NFAQANDE
+889 TNFDE
-897 NLAQTPQ
+897 NLAQVPQ
-904 INAPSNENALNAD
+904 SNAPSSENAFNAD

-928 ELQRALGEIPAQE
+928 ELQRALGEIPAQ
-941 STSQAQT
+941 TSQAQT
-948 KASQASQNASAQNG
+948 NANQTSQNASAQNG

>member
-36 DIDGYDVIIVDDGIS
+36 DIDSYDVIIVDDGIS

-95 IDETAAVQSDKDKGA
+95 IDEAAAAQADKDKGA
-110 NAEKTA
+110 NAEKDA
-116 PTSENVSANAD
+116 LKSENASANAD

-156 PALAEAQNE
+156 PALAETQNE
-165 SANAANDEA
+165 SANAANET
-174 APKSASD
+174 APESTSD
-181 DNAQDNNIYLQD
+181 DNTQDNNIYLQD
-193 ITGENAENAGD
+193 ITGENAENADD
-204 EKESVATTAQNSASD
+204 EKESAATTAKNSASD

-326 EQGAANPALNE
+326 EQGAANSALNE
-337 DSQSESAANPQNDE
+337 DSQRESAANPQNDE

-375 PLNEPFQSEPASASD
+375 PLNEPFQSEPASTND
-390 EPADENLAPNLSET
+390 EPADENLAPNSSET
-404 ADESLTLNS
+404 
-413 NEQADESL
+413 ADESL

-474 DESLSQENVEFASEN
+474 DESL
-489 LSDDNAE
+489 
-496 NAPETLEST
+496 P
-505 QNTENPQAEQDTAQE
+505 
-520 TPSDE
+520 
-525 LAMQENAE
+525 QENAE
-533 FASENLSD
+533 FASENSPETTQNAEFVSENLSD

-547 LGENLDENAQTQS
+547 LGENLDESVQMQS

-622 NTENPQAEQDTA
+622 NAENPQAEQ
-634 QETPSDEL
+634 ETPNDEL

-650 ASENSLETTQKAEFS
+650 ASENSLETTQKAEFA
-665 SENAPDIMQNAELI
+665 SENSPDIMQNAELI

-684 ETAQNAEFAS
+684 KTTQNAEFAS

-702 PLSQEPA
+702 PLPQEPA
-709 FSVEEKQEKM
+709 FSVEEKQEKT

-787 SEDDALTNSLNADN
+787 SEDDTLTNSLSADN
-801 ENLLDNL
+801 ENLLENL

-851 DESFA
+851 DESFT
-856 PSDELTTQENA
+856 PSDELARQENA
-867 EFASETQTA
+867 EFASENSLQTA
-876 QSDENLAQMQSDE
+876 QSDENLAQNMAAQMQSDE
-889 NFAQANDE
+889 NFTQANDE

-904 INAPSNENALNAD
+904 INAPSSENALNAD

-928 ELQRALGEIPAQE
+928 ELQRALGEIPAQ
-941 STSQAQT
+941 TSQAQT
-948 KASQASQNASAQNG
+948 NASQASQNASAQND

>member
-1 MKTLLFNKNPI
+1 MN
-12 ISKLVRMSAQ
+12 
-22 KMEYEFEERLNYAS
+22 
-36 DIDGYDVIIVDDGIS
+36 
-51 ADLKVLQGKCKK
+51 
-63 LIYISSGASANEE
+63 SS
-76 SRQVLHKPFLP
+76 
-87 TDLIALMR
+87 
-95 IDETAAVQSDKDKGA
+95 
-110 NAEKTA
+110 
-116 PTSENVSANAD
+116 
-127 ENASADEEDID
+127 
-138 LDSLSFDN
+138 
-146 KLLEPESASE
+146 
-156 PALAEAQNE
+156 
-165 SANAANDEA
+165 
-174 APKSASD
+174 
-181 DNAQDNNIYLQD
+181 
-193 ITGENAENAGD
+193 
-204 EKESVATTAQNSASD
+204 
-219 EPSTDEN
+219 
-226 AQSTEPEKPKD
+226 
-237 ELEITPVDFKAGD
+237 
-250 FDFNSIAPSGETA
+250 
-263 LNSDIA
+263 
-269 DEILAN
+269 
-275 IQSQEPANTSEPAD
+275 
-289 ESALNASQNDES
+289 
-301 AASEDAPLEFDAQDL
+301 
-316 ADITQGLGVD
+316 
-326 EQGAANPALNE
+326 
-337 DSQSESAANPQNDE
+337 
-351 NNATDFPQQ
+351 
-360 GTLSDDELAKASFLQ
+360 
-375 PLNEPFQSEPASASD
+375 
-390 EPADENLAPNLSET
+390 
-404 ADESLTLNS
+404 
-413 NEQADESL
+413 
-421 TLNSNEQ
+421 EQ

-474 DESLSQENVEFASEN
+474 DESLPQENAEFTSEN
-489 LSDDNAE
+489 LSDDK
-496 NAPETLEST
+496 
-505 QNTENPQAEQDTAQE
+505 
-520 TPSDE
+520 
-525 LAMQENAE
+525 
-533 FASENLSD
+533 
-541 DENAEI
+541 NAEI
-547 LGENLDENAQTQS
+547 LGENLDESVQMQS

-582 EANAPLDEPQSA
+582 EANAPLNEPQSA

-603 TQGAENALEMA
+603 AQGAENALEMA

-622 NTENPQAEQDTA
+622 NAENPQAEQDTA
-634 QETPSDEL
+634 QETPNDEL

-665 SENAPDIMQNAELI
+665 SENTPETTQNAELTD
-679 NENAP
+679 ENAP

-702 PLSQEPA
+702 PLPQEPA
-709 FSVEEKQEKM
+709 FSVEEKQEKTM
-719 MSFDDLPENAKFLGQ
+719 NFDDLPENAKFLGQ

-787 SEDDALTNSLNADN
+787 SEDDTLTNSLSADN

-822 ESILASENLAQTQV
+822 ESILASENLVQTQV

-856 PSDELTTQENA
+856 PSDDFAGQENA
-867 EFASETQTA
+867 EFASENSLQTA
-876 QSDENLAQMQSDE
+876 QSDE

-897 NLAQTPQ
+897 SLAQAPQ
-904 INAPSNENALNAD
+904 INAPSSENALNAD

-928 ELQRALGEIPAQE
+928 ELQRALGEIPTQ
-941 STSQAQT
+941 TSQAQT
-948 KASQASQNASAQNG
+948 NANKASQNASATND

>member
-95 IDETAAVQSDKDKGA
+95 IDEAAAAQADKDKGA
-110 NAEKTA
+110 NAEKDA
-116 PTSENVSANAD
+116 LKSENIGANAD

-174 APKSASD
+174 APESTSD

-193 ITGENAENAGD
+193 ITGENAENADD
-204 EKESVATTAQNSASD
+204 EKESATTTAKNSASD

-226 AQSTEPEKPKD
+226 AQNTEPEKPKD

-289 ESALNASQNDES
+289 ESALNASQNDENS
-301 AASEDAPLEFDAQDL
+301 ASEDAPLEFDAQDL

-326 EQGAANPALNE
+326 EQGATNPALNG
-337 DSQSESAANPQNDE
+337 DSQSESVANPQNDE
-351 NNATDFPQQ
+351 NNATDFSQQ

-390 EPADENLAPNLSET
+390 EP
-404 ADESLTLNS
+404 
-413 NEQADESL
+413 ADESL

-455 DEQATDIQAKSTSS
+455 DEQATDFQAKNTSS

-474 DESLSQENVEFASEN
+474 DESL
-489 LSDDNAE
+489 
-496 NAPETLEST
+496 P
-505 QNTENPQAEQDTAQE
+505 
-520 TPSDE
+520 
-525 LAMQENAE
+525 QENAE
-533 FASENLSD
+533 FASENLS

-547 LGENLDENAQTQS
+547 LGENLDENTQTQS

-594 KSVMNLDEG
+594 KSAMNLDEG
-603 TQGAENALEMA
+603 AQGAENALEMA

-622 NTENPQAEQDTA
+622 NAENPQAEQ
-634 QETPSDEL
+634 EMPNDEL

-650 ASENSLETTQKAEFS
+650 SSENSLETTQKAEFA

-679 NENAP
+679 NENAS

-702 PLSQEPA
+702 PLPQEPA
-709 FSVEEKQEKM
+709 FSVEEKQEKT

-775 ELNSPNAQNSPS
+775 EFNSPNAQNSPS

-851 DESFA
+851 DESFT
-856 PSDELTTQENA
+856 PSDDFAGQENV
-867 EFASETQTA
+867 EFASENSLQTA
-876 QSDENLAQMQSDE
+876 QSDENLAQNMVAQMQSDE

-917 LTDDLQGLSEE
+917 STDDLQGLSEE

-948 KASQASQNASAQNG
+948 KASQASQNASAQNA

>member
-95 IDETAAVQSDKDKGA
+95 IDEAAAARADKDKGA
-110 NAEKTA
+110 NAEKDA
-116 PTSENVSANAD
+116 LKSENVSANAD

-156 PALAEAQNE
+156 PALAETQNE
-165 SANAANDEA
+165 SANTANDEA
-174 APKSASD
+174 APESASD

-204 EKESVATTAQNSASD
+204 EKERTATTAKNSASD

-226 AQSTEPEKPKD
+226 AQSTELSKPKD

-275 IQSQEPANTSEPAD
+275 IQSQESANTSEPAG

-301 AASEDAPLEFDAQDL
+301 VASEDAPLEFDAQDL

-326 EQGAANPALNE
+326 EQGAENSALNE

-351 NNATDFPQQ
+351 NNVMDFPQQ

-375 PLNEPFQSEPASASD
+375 PLNEPFQSEPASTSD

-413 NEQADESL
+413 NEQTS
-421 TLNSNEQ
+421 
-428 ADENLTLNSSETKG
+428 ENLTLNSSETKG

-455 DEQATDIQAKSTSS
+455 DEQATDIQTKSTSS

-474 DESLSQENVEFASEN
+474 GESLPQE
-489 LSDDNAE
+489 NAE
-496 NAPETLEST
+496 NAPEM
-505 QNTENPQAEQDTAQE
+505 AQE
-520 TPSDE
+520 TPNDE
-525 LAMQENAE
+525 LATQENAE

-594 KSVMNLDEG
+594 KSAMNLDEG
-603 TQGAENALEMA
+603 VQGAENVLEMA

-622 NTENPQAEQDTA
+622 NAENLQAEQDTA

-642 ATQENAEF
+642 ETQENAEF

-665 SENAPDIMQNAELI
+665 NENSPEIMQNAELTDK
-679 NENAP
+679 NSLEM
-684 ETAQNAEFAS
+684 AQNAEFAS

-702 PLSQEPA
+702 PLPQEPA
-709 FSVEEKQEKM
+709 FSVEEKQEKT

-775 ELNSPNAQNSPS
+775 EFNSPS
-787 SEDDALTNSLNADN
+787 GDDDTLTDSLNADN
-801 ENLLDNL
+801 ENLLDAHNL
-808 NTEQNATLAPSEQN
+808 STAQNAKPTPSEQN
-822 ESILASENLAQTQV
+822 EGVLASENLAQTPSEV
-836 SLDESLAQTPSEIKF
+836 SFDESLAQTPSEIKF
-851 DESFA
+851 DESFS
-856 PSDELTTQENA
+856 PSGELARQENA
-867 EFASETQTA
+867 EFASKIQTTQSDENSAQNVAAQT
-876 QSDENLAQMQSDE
+876 QSDENLAQTPSE
-889 NFAQANDE
+889 TNFDE
-897 NLAQTPQ
+897 NLAQVPQ
-904 INAPSNENALNAD
+904 SNAPSSENAFNAD

-928 ELQRALGEIPAQE
+928 ELQRALGEIPAQ
-941 STSQAQT
+941 TSQAQT
-948 KASQASQNASAQNG
+948 NANQTSQNASAQNG

>member
-36 DIDGYDVIIVDDGIS
+36 DIDSYDVIIVDDGIS

-95 IDETAAVQSDKDKGA
+95 IDEATAAQADKDKGA
-110 NAEKTA
+110 NAEKDA
-116 PTSENVSANAD
+116 LKSENVSTNAD

-156 PALAEAQNE
+156 PALAETQNE

-174 APKSASD
+174 TPESTSD

-204 EKESVATTAQNSASD
+204 EKESAATTAKNSASD

-226 AQSTEPEKPKD
+226 AQNTEPEKPKD

-275 IQSQEPANTSEPAD
+275 IQSQEPANTSEPED
-289 ESALNASQNDES
+289 ESALNASQNDEGS
-301 AASEDAPLEFDAQDL
+301 ASEDAPLEFDAQDL

-326 EQGAANPALNE
+326 EQGAENSALNE
-337 DSQSESAANPQNDE
+337 DSQSESAANPQNNE

-375 PLNEPFQSEPASASD
+375 PLNEPFQSEPASTSD
-390 EPADENLAPNLSET
+390 EPADENLAPNSSET
-404 ADESLTLNS
+404 ADEN
-413 NEQADESL
+413 L

-474 DESLSQENVEFASEN
+474 DESL
-489 LSDDNAE
+489 
-496 NAPETLEST
+496 P
-505 QNTENPQAEQDTAQE
+505 
-520 TPSDE
+520 
-525 LAMQENAE
+525 QENAE
-533 FASENLSD
+533 FTSENLSD

-594 KSVMNLDEG
+594 KSAMNLDEG
-603 TQGAENALEMA
+603 VQGAENVLEMA

-622 NTENPQAEQDTA
+622 NAENPQAGQDTA
-634 QETPSDEL
+634 QETPNDEL
-642 ATQENAEF
+642 ETQENAEF
-650 ASENSLETTQKAEFS
+650 AGENLLETTQNAEFS
-665 SENAPDIMQNAELI
+665 
-679 NENAP
+679 NENSP
-684 ETAQNAEFAS
+684 QTAQNAEFAS

-702 PLSQEPA
+702 PLPQEPA
-709 FSVEEKQEKM
+709 FSVEEKQEKT

-787 SEDDALTNSLNADN
+787 SEDDTLTNSQNADN

-822 ESILASENLAQTQV
+822 ESILASENLAQTPSEV
-836 SLDESLAQTPSEIKF
+836 SLDESLAQTSSEIKF
-851 DESFA
+851 DESFT
-856 PSDELTTQENA
+856 PSDDFARQENA

-876 QSDENLAQMQSDE
+876 QSDENLAQNMAAQMQSDE

-897 NLAQTPQ
+897 NLAQAPQ
-904 INAPSNENALNAD
+904 INAPLNENALNAD
-917 LTDDLQGLSEE
+917 LTDDLQDLSEE

-948 KASQASQNASAQNG
+948 NANKASQNTSAQNG

>member
-36 DIDGYDVIIVDDGIS
+36 DIDSYDVIIVDDGIS

-95 IDETAAVQSDKDKGA
+95 IDEAAAAQADKDKGA
-110 NAEKTA
+110 NAEKDA
-116 PTSENVSANAD
+116 LKSENASANAD

-156 PALAEAQNE
+156 PALAETQNE

-174 APKSASD
+174 APESTSD

-193 ITGENAENAGD
+193 ITGENAENADD

-226 AQSTEPEKPKD
+226 AQSAEPEKPKD

-326 EQGAANPALNE
+326 EQGAENSALNE

-375 PLNEPFQSEPASASD
+375 PLNEPFQSEPASTSD
-390 EPADENLAPNLSET
+390 EPADE
-404 ADESLTLNS
+404 SLILNS
-413 NEQADESL
+413 NEQTS
-421 TLNSNEQ
+421 
-428 ADENLTLNSSETKG
+428 ENLTLNSSETKG

-455 DEQATDIQAKSTSS
+455 DEQATDFQAKNTSS

-474 DESLSQENVEFASEN
+474 DESL
-489 LSDDNAE
+489 
-496 NAPETLEST
+496 P
-505 QNTENPQAEQDTAQE
+505 
-520 TPSDE
+520 
-525 LAMQENAE
+525 QENAE

-594 KSVMNLDEG
+594 ESAMNLDEG
-603 TQGAENALEMA
+603 VQGAENVLEMA

-622 NTENPQAEQDTA
+622 NAENPQAGQDTA
-634 QETPSDEL
+634 QETPNDEL
-642 ATQENAEF
+642 ETQENAEF

-665 SENAPDIMQNAELI
+665 SENAPDI
-679 NENAP
+679 
-684 ETAQNAEFAS
+684 TQNAEFAS

-702 PLSQEPA
+702 PLPQEPA
-709 FSVEEKQEKM
+709 FSVEEKQEKT

-787 SEDDALTNSLNADN
+787 SEDDTLTNSQNADN

-808 NTEQNATLAPSEQN
+808 NTEQNAILAPSEQN
-822 ESILASENLAQTQV
+822 ESILTSENLAQTQV

-856 PSDELTTQENA
+856 PSDDFTRQENA
-867 EFASETQTA
+867 EFASENSLQTA

-889 NFAQANDE
+889 NFAQASDE

-904 INAPSNENALNAD
+904 INAPSSENALNAD
-917 LTDDLQGLSEE
+917 FTDDLQGLSEE

-948 KASQASQNASAQNG
+948 NANKASQNTSATND

>member
-36 DIDGYDVIIVDDGIS
+36 DIDSYDVIIVDDGIS

-95 IDETAAVQSDKDKGA
+95 IDEAAAAQADKDKGA

-116 PTSENVSANAD
+116 PTSENLSVNVD

-156 PALAEAQNE
+156 PALAEAQSE
-165 SANAANDEA
+165 SANAANEA
-174 APKSASD
+174 APESASD

-204 EKESVATTAQNSASD
+204 EKESATTTAKNSASD

-226 AQSTEPEKPKD
+226 AQNTEPEKPKD

-289 ESALNASQNDES
+289 ESTLNASQNDES
-301 AASEDAPLEFDAQDL
+301 SASEDAPLEFDAQDL
-316 ADITQGLGVD
+316 ADITQGLSVD
-326 EQGAANPALNE
+326 EQGAENSALNE
-337 DSQSESAANPQNDE
+337 DSQSESALNSQNDE

-375 PLNEPFQSEPASASD
+375 PLNEPFQSEPASTSD

-413 NEQADESL
+413 NEQTS
-421 TLNSNEQ
+421 
-428 ADENLTLNSSETKG
+428 ENLTLNSSETKG

-455 DEQATDIQAKSTSS
+455 DEQATDFQAKNTSS

-474 DESLSQENVEFASEN
+474 GESLS
-489 LSDDNAE
+489 
-496 NAPETLEST
+496 
-505 QNTENPQAEQDTAQE
+505 
-520 TPSDE
+520 
-525 LAMQENAE
+525 QENAE
-533 FASENLSD
+533 FASENLSA
-541 DENAEI
+541 ENAEI
-547 LGENLDENAQTQS
+547 LGEILDENAQTQS

-594 KSVMNLDEG
+594 KSAMNLDEG
-603 TQGAENALEMA
+603 VQGADNALEMA
-614 QETLESTQ
+614 QEMLESTQ
-622 NTENPQAEQDTA
+622 NAENPQAGQDTA
-634 QETPSDEL
+634 QETPNDEL
-642 ATQENAEF
+642 TTQENAEF
-650 ASENSLETTQKAEFS
+650 ASENSLETTQKAEFAG
-665 SENAPDIMQNAELI
+665 ENSL
-679 NENAP
+679 
-684 ETAQNAEFAS
+684 ETTQNAEFAS

-702 PLSQEPA
+702 PLPQEPA
-709 FSVEEKQEKM
+709 FSVEEKQEKT

-734 KNNDFIDPDD
+734 KNDDFIDPDD

-787 SEDDALTNSLNADN
+787 SEDDALTNSQNADN
-801 ENLLDNL
+801 ENLLENL

-836 SLDESLAQTPSEIKF
+836 SLDESLAQTSSEIKF
-851 DESFA
+851 DESLA

-867 EFASETQTA
+867 EFVSENSLQTA
-876 QSDENLAQMQSDE
+876 QSDENLAQNMAAQMQSDE

-904 INAPSNENALNAD
+904 INAPSSENALNAD

-941 STSQAQT
+941 STSQTQT
-948 KASQASQNASAQNG
+948 NANQASNASAQND

-1008 DEDKA
+1008 DENKA

>member
-95 IDETAAVQSDKDKGA
+95 IDEATAAQADKDKGA
-110 NAEKTA
+110 NAEKDA
-116 PTSENVSANAD
+116 LKSENASANVD

-156 PALAEAQNE
+156 PALAETQNE

-174 APKSASD
+174 APESTSD

-193 ITGENAENAGD
+193 ITGENTENADD
-204 EKESVATTAQNSASD
+204 EKESATTTAQNSASD

-275 IQSQEPANTSEPAD
+275 IQSQEPANTSESAD

-326 EQGAANPALNE
+326 EQGAANSALNE

-351 NNATDFPQQ
+351 NNAMDFPQQ
-360 GTLSDDELAKASFLQ
+360 STLSDDELAKASFLQ
-375 PLNEPFQSEPASASD
+375 PLNEPFQSEPASTSD
-390 EPADENLAPNLSET
+390 EPADENLVSNLS
-404 ADESLTLNS
+404 
-413 NEQADESL
+413 
-421 TLNSNEQ
+421 EQ
-428 ADENLTLNSSETKG
+428 ADENSALNSSETKG

-474 DESLSQENVEFASEN
+474 DESLPQENAKFASEN
-489 LSDDNAE
+489 SL
-496 NAPETLEST
+496 ETT
-505 QNTENPQAEQDTAQE
+505 Q
-520 TPSDE
+520 
-525 LAMQENAE
+525 NAE
-533 FASENLSD
+533 FASENLS

-582 EANAPLDEPQSA
+582 ETNAPLDEPQSA

-603 TQGAENALEMA
+603 AQGAENALE
-614 QETLESTQ
+614 STQ
-622 NTENPQAEQDTA
+622 NAENPQAEQDTA

-642 ATQENAEF
+642 TTQENAEF
-650 ASENSLETTQKAEFS
+650 ADENSPQTT
-665 SENAPDIMQNAELI
+665 QNAELT

-684 ETAQNAEFAS
+684 QTAQNAEFAS

-702 PLSQEPA
+702 PLPQEPA
-709 FSVEEKQEKM
+709 FSVEEKQEKT

-787 SEDDALTNSLNADN
+787 SEDDALTKSLNADN

-836 SLDESLAQTPSEIKF
+836 SLDESLAQTP
-851 DESFA
+851 
-856 PSDELTTQENA
+856 
-867 EFASETQTA
+867 
-876 QSDENLAQMQSDE
+876 
-889 NFAQANDE
+889 
-897 NLAQTPQ
+897 Q
-904 INAPSNENALNAD
+904 INAPSSENALNAD

-941 STSQAQT
+941 ST
-948 KASQASQNASAQNG
+948 SQNASAQNG

>member
-12 ISKLVRMSAQ
+12 ISKLVRMSVQ

-36 DIDGYDVIIVDDGIS
+36 DIDSYDVIIVDDGIS

-95 IDETAAVQSDKDKGA
+95 IDEAAAAQADKDKGA
-110 NAEKTA
+110 NAEKDA
-116 PTSENVSANAD
+116 LKSENVSANAD

-156 PALAEAQNE
+156 PALAETQNE
-165 SANAANDEA
+165 SANAANEA
-174 APKSASD
+174 VSESASD

-204 EKESVATTAQNSASD
+204 EKESAATTAQNSASD

-226 AQSTEPEKPKD
+226 AQNTEPEKPKD

-275 IQSQEPANTSEPAD
+275 IQSQEPADTSEPAD

-301 AASEDAPLEFDAQDL
+301 SASEDAPLEFDAQDL

-326 EQGAANPALNE
+326 EQGAANSALNE
-337 DSQSESAANPQNDE
+337 DSQSESVANPQNDE

-375 PLNEPFQSEPASASD
+375 PLNEPFQSEPASTSD

-404 ADESLTLNS
+404 ADENVTLNS
-413 NEQADESL
+413 NEQTS
-421 TLNSNEQ
+421 
-428 ADENLTLNSSETKG
+428 ENLTLNSSETKG

-455 DEQATDIQAKSTSS
+455 DEQATDIQAESTSS

-474 DESLSQENVEFASEN
+474 DEPLPQENAEFASENSLEATQNAEFTSEN

-505 QNTENPQAEQDTAQE
+505 QN
-520 TPSDE
+520 
-525 LAMQENAE
+525 
-533 FASENLSD
+533 
-541 DENAEI
+541 
-547 LGENLDENAQTQS
+547 
-560 PALDET
+560 
-566 SAEIQA
+566 
-572 QIKDISALEN
+572 
-582 EANAPLDEPQSA
+582 
-594 KSVMNLDEG
+594 
-603 TQGAENALEMA
+603 AEN
-614 QETLESTQ
+614 S
-622 NTENPQAEQDTA
+622 QAGQDTA

-650 ASENSLETTQKAEFS
+650 SNENSPETT
-665 SENAPDIMQNAELI
+665 QNAELI

-684 ETAQNAEFAS
+684 QTAQNAEFAS

-702 PLSQEPA
+702 PLPQEPA
-709 FSVEEKQEKM
+709 FSVEEKQEKT

-787 SEDDALTNSLNADN
+787 SEDDTLTNSLNADN
-801 ENLLDNL
+801 ENLLENL

-822 ESILASENLAQTQV
+822 ESILASENLAQT
-836 SLDESLAQTPSEIKF
+836 PSEVSF

-856 PSDELTTQENA
+856 SSDELTTQKNA
-867 EFASETQTA
+867 EFASENAPQTA

-897 NLAQTPQ
+897 NLAQAPQ
-904 INAPSNENALNAD
+904 INAPSSENALNAD

-928 ELQRALGEIPAQE
+928 ELQRALGEIPAQ
-941 STSQAQT
+941 TSQAQT
-948 KASQASQNASAQNG
+948 NANKASQNASATND

>member
-95 IDETAAVQSDKDKGA
+95 IDEAIAAQADKDKGA
-110 NAEKTA
+110 NAEKDA
-116 PTSENVSANAD
+116 LKSENVSANAD

-174 APKSASD
+174 APESTSD

-193 ITGENAENAGD
+193 ITGENAENADD
-204 EKESVATTAQNSASD
+204 EKESTATTAQNSASD

-275 IQSQEPANTSEPAD
+275 IQSQEPANTSEPASENLSANEPAS

-301 AASEDAPLEFDAQDL
+301 SSSEDAPLEFDAQDL

-326 EQGAANPALNE
+326 EQGAENSALNE

-351 NNATDFPQQ
+351 NNVMDFPQQ

-375 PLNEPFQSEPASASD
+375 PLNEPFQSEPA
-390 EPADENLAPNLSET
+390 
-404 ADESLTLNS
+404 DESLTLNS
-413 NEQADESL
+413 NEQTS
-421 TLNSNEQ
+421 
-428 ADENLTLNSSETKG
+428 ENLTLNSSETKG

-455 DEQATDIQAKSTSS
+455 DEQASDILAKNSSS

-474 DESLSQENVEFASEN
+474 DESL
-489 LSDDNAE
+489 
-496 NAPETLEST
+496 P
-505 QNTENPQAEQDTAQE
+505 
-520 TPSDE
+520 
-525 LAMQENAE
+525 QENAE
-533 FASENLSD
+533 FASENLS

-614 QETLESTQ
+614 QEMLESTQ
-622 NTENPQAEQDTA
+622 NAENSQAGQDTA

-642 ATQENAEF
+642 TD
-650 ASENSLETTQKAEFS
+650 ENSPQTT
-665 SENAPDIMQNAELI
+665 
-679 NENAP
+679 
-684 ETAQNAEFAS
+684 QNAEFAS

-702 PLSQEPA
+702 PLPQEPA
-709 FSVEEKQEKM
+709 FSVEEKQEKT

-744 IKPVLLDEM
+744 IKPILLDEM

-787 SEDDALTNSLNADN
+787 SEDDTLTNSQNADN

-822 ESILASENLAQTQV
+822 ESILASENLAQTPSEV
-836 SLDESLAQTPSEIKF
+836 SFDESLAQTPSEIKF
-851 DESFA
+851 DESFS
-856 PSDELTTQENA
+856 PSGELTTQENA
-867 EFASETQTA
+867 EFASENAPQTA
-876 QSDENLAQMQSDE
+876 HSDENLAQNMAAQMQSDE

-904 INAPSNENALNAD
+904 INAPSSENALNAD

-941 STSQAQT
+941 STSQTQT
-948 KASQASQNASAQNG
+948 KANQASQNASVQNG

>member
-95 IDETAAVQSDKDKGA
+95 IDEAAAAQADKDKGA
-110 NAEKTA
+110 NAEKDA
-116 PTSENVSANAD
+116 LKSENASANTD

-156 PALAEAQNE
+156 PALAETQNE

-174 APKSASD
+174 APDSTSD

-193 ITGENAENAGD
+193 ITGENAENADD
-204 EKESVATTAQNSASD
+204 EKESVVTTAQNSASD

-226 AQSTEPEKPKD
+226 AQNTEPEKPKD

-326 EQGAANPALNE
+326 EQGAVNSALNE
-337 DSQSESAANPQNDE
+337 DSQSESVANPQNDE

-390 EPADENLAPNLSET
+390 EPADENLAPNSSET

-413 NEQADESL
+413 NEQTS
-421 TLNSNEQ
+421 
-428 ADENLTLNSSETKG
+428 ENLTLNSSETKG

-474 DESLSQENVEFASEN
+474 DESL
-489 LSDDNAE
+489 
-496 NAPETLEST
+496 P
-505 QNTENPQAEQDTAQE
+505 
-520 TPSDE
+520 
-525 LAMQENAE
+525 QENAE
-533 FASENLSD
+533 FVSENLSD

-547 LGENLDENAQTQS
+547 LGENLDESVQMQS

-594 KSVMNLDEG
+594 ESVMNLDEG
-603 TQGAENALEMA
+603 SQGAENALEMA

-622 NTENPQAEQDTA
+622 NAENSQSEQDTA

-642 ATQENAEF
+642 ETQENAEF
-650 ASENSLETTQKAEFS
+650 AGENSLETTQ
-665 SENAPDIMQNAELI
+665 NAELT

-684 ETAQNAEFAS
+684 QTAQNAEFAS

-702 PLSQEPA
+702 PLPQEPA
-709 FSVEEKQEKM
+709 FSVEEKQEKT

-787 SEDDALTNSLNADN
+787 SEDDTLTNSLSADN
-801 ENLLDNL
+801 ENLLENL

-822 ESILASENLAQTQV
+822 ESILESENLAQTQV

-867 EFASETQTA
+867 EFASTTQTA
-876 QSDENLAQMQSDE
+876 QSDENLAQNMTAQIQSDE

-904 INAPSNENALNAD
+904 ISAPSSENALNAD
-917 LTDDLQGLSEE
+917 FTDDLQGLSEE
-928 ELQRALGEIPAQE
+928 DLQRALGEIPAQ
-941 STSQAQT
+941 TSQAQANAN
-948 KASQASQNASAQNG
+948 KASQNASAQND

>member
-36 DIDGYDVIIVDDGIS
+36 DIDSYDVIIVDDGIS

-95 IDETAAVQSDKDKGA
+95 IDEAAAAQADKDKGA
-110 NAEKTA
+110 NAEKDA
-116 PTSENVSANAD
+116 LKSENVSANAD

-156 PALAEAQNE
+156 PALAETQNE

-174 APKSASD
+174 APESASD

-204 EKESVATTAQNSASD
+204 EKESATTTAKNSASD

-226 AQSTEPEKPKD
+226 AQNTEPEKPKD

-289 ESALNASQNDES
+289 ESTLNASQNDES
-301 AASEDAPLEFDAQDL
+301 SASEDAPLEFDAQDL
-316 ADITQGLGVD
+316 ADITQGLSVD
-326 EQGAANPALNE
+326 EQGAENSALNE
-337 DSQSESAANPQNDE
+337 DSQSESALNSQNDE

-375 PLNEPFQSEPASASD
+375 PLNEPFQSEPASTSD
-390 EPADENLAPNLSET
+390 EPADENLALNSNET

-413 NEQADESL
+413 NEQTS
-421 TLNSNEQ
+421 
-428 ADENLTLNSSETKG
+428 ENLTLNSSETKG

-474 DESLSQENVEFASEN
+474 GESL
-489 LSDDNAE
+489 
-496 NAPETLEST
+496 P
-505 QNTENPQAEQDTAQE
+505 
-520 TPSDE
+520 
-525 LAMQENAE
+525 QENAE

-572 QIKDISALEN
+572 QIKDISALESETN
-582 EANAPLDEPQSA
+582 EPQSA

-603 TQGAENALEMA
+603 AQGAENALEMA

-622 NTENPQAEQDTA
+622 NAENPQAEQDTA
-634 QETPSDEL
+634 QETPNDEL

-650 ASENSLETTQKAEFS
+650 TGENLLETTQKAEFS
-665 SENAPDIMQNAELI
+665 SENS
-679 NENAP
+679 P

-694 QTAEQENE
+694 QMAEQENE
-702 PLSQEPA
+702 PLPQEPA
-709 FSVEEKQEKM
+709 FSVEEKQEKT

-775 ELNSPNAQNSPS
+775 ALNSPNAQNSPS
-787 SEDDALTNSLNADN
+787 SEDDTLTNSQNADN

-867 EFASETQTA
+867 EFASENSLQTA
-876 QSDENLAQMQSDE
+876 QSDENLAQNMAVQMQSDE
-889 NFAQANDE
+889 NFTQANDE

-904 INAPSNENALNAD
+904 INAPSSENALNAD

-928 ELQRALGEIPAQE
+928 ELQRALGEIPAQ
-941 STSQAQT
+941 T
-948 KASQASQNASAQNG
+948 SQNASATND
-962 ENSSPSELMD
+962 ENSNPSELMD

>member
-36 DIDGYDVIIVDDGIS
+36 DIDSYDVIIVDDGIS

-95 IDETAAVQSDKDKGA
+95 IDEAAAAQADKDKGA
-110 NAEKTA
+110 NAEKDA
-116 PTSENVSANAD
+116 LKSENVSANAD

-156 PALAEAQNE
+156 PALAETQNE

-174 APKSASD
+174 APESASD

-193 ITGENAENAGD
+193 ITGENAENADD
-204 EKESVATTAQNSASD
+204 EKENIATTAQNSASD

-226 AQSTEPEKPKD
+226 AQSAEPEKPKD

-289 ESALNASQNDES
+289 ESALNASQNDEGS
-301 AASEDAPLEFDAQDL
+301 ASEDAPLEFDAQDL

-326 EQGAANPALNE
+326 EQGAENSALNE
-337 DSQSESAANPQNDE
+337 DSQSESAANPQNNE

-375 PLNEPFQSEPASASD
+375 PLNEPFQSEQASTSD

-413 NEQADESL
+413 NEQTS
-421 TLNSNEQ
+421 
-428 ADENLTLNSSETKG
+428 ENLTLNSSETKG

-474 DESLSQENVEFASEN
+474 DEPL
-489 LSDDNAE
+489 
-496 NAPETLEST
+496 P
-505 QNTENPQAEQDTAQE
+505 
-520 TPSDE
+520 
-525 LAMQENAE
+525 QENAE

-572 QIKDISALEN
+572 QIKDISALESETN
-582 EANAPLDEPQSA
+582 EPQSA

-603 TQGAENALEMA
+603 AQGAENALEMA

-622 NTENPQAEQDTA
+622 NAENPQAEQDTA
-634 QETPSDEL
+634 QETPNDEL

-650 ASENSLETTQKAEFS
+650 TGENLLETTQKAEFS
-665 SENAPDIMQNAELI
+665 SENS
-679 NENAP
+679 P

-694 QTAEQENE
+694 QMAEQENE
-702 PLSQEPA
+702 PLPQEPA
-709 FSVEEKQEKM
+709 FSVEEKQEKTM
-719 MSFDDLPENAKFLGQ
+719 IFDDLPENAKFLGQ

-775 ELNSPNAQNSPS
+775 ALNSPNAQNSPS
-787 SEDDALTNSLNADN
+787 SEDDTLTNSQNADN

-822 ESILASENLAQTQV
+822 ESILASENLAQT
-836 SLDESLAQTPSEIKF
+836 PSEIKF

-867 EFASETQTA
+867 EFASENSLQTA
-876 QSDENLAQMQSDE
+876 QSDENLAQNMAVQMQSDE
-889 NFAQANDE
+889 NFTQANDE

-904 INAPSNENALNAD
+904 INAPSSENALNAD

-928 ELQRALGEIPAQE
+928 ELQRALGEIPAQ
-941 STSQAQT
+941 T
-948 KASQASQNASAQNG
+948 SQNASATND
-962 ENSSPSELMD
+962 ENSNPSELMD

>member
-95 IDETAAVQSDKDKGA
+95 IDEATAAQADKDKGA
-110 NAEKTA
+110 NAERDTLK
-116 PTSENVSANAD
+116 SENVSANAD

-156 PALAEAQNE
+156 PALAETQNE

-174 APKSASD
+174 VLESASD

-193 ITGENAENAGD
+193 ITGENAENAD
-204 EKESVATTAQNSASD
+204 NEKESTATTAQNSASD

-226 AQSTEPEKPKD
+226 AQSTEPSKPKD

-275 IQSQEPANTSEPAD
+275 IQSQEPANTSEPAG

-301 AASEDAPLEFDAQDL
+301 SASEDAPLEFDAQDL

-326 EQGAANPALNE
+326 EQGATNSALNE

-351 NNATDFPQQ
+351 NNAMDFPQQ

-375 PLNEPFQSEPASASD
+375 PLNEPFQSEPA
-390 EPADENLAPNLSET
+390 DENLAPNLSE
-404 ADESLTLNS
+404 
-413 NEQADESL
+413 QADENSA
-421 TLNSNEQ
+421 LNSSGQ
-428 ADENLTLNSSETKG
+428 TSENLTLNSSETKG

-455 DEQATDIQAKSTSS
+455 DEQASDILAKNSSS

-474 DESLSQENVEFASEN
+474 DEPL
-489 LSDDNAE
+489 
-496 NAPETLEST
+496 P
-505 QNTENPQAEQDTAQE
+505 
-520 TPSDE
+520 
-525 LAMQENAE
+525 QENAE
-533 FASENLSD
+533 FASENLS

-547 LGENLDENAQTQS
+547 LGENLDENTQTQS

-582 EANAPLDEPQSA
+582 ETNAPLDEPQSA

-603 TQGAENALEMA
+603 AQGAENALEMA

-622 NTENPQAEQDTA
+622 N
-634 QETPSDEL
+634 
-642 ATQENAEF
+642 
-650 ASENSLETTQKAEFS
+650 
-665 SENAPDIMQNAELI
+665 AELT

-684 ETAQNAEFAS
+684 ETTQNAEFTS

-702 PLSQEPA
+702 PLPQEPA
-709 FSVEEKQEKM
+709 FSVEEKQEKT

-775 ELNSPNAQNSPS
+775 EFNSPNAQNSPS
-787 SEDDALTNSLNADN
+787 GDDDTLTDSLNADN
-801 ENLLDNL
+801 ENLLDTHIL
-808 NTEQNATLAPSEQN
+808 STAQNAEPAPSEQN
-822 ESILASENLAQTQV
+822 ESILASENLAQTPSEV

-851 DESFA
+851 DESFS
-856 PSDELTTQENA
+856 PSGELTTQENA
-867 EFASETQTA
+867 EFASENAPQTA
-876 QSDENLAQMQSDE
+876 HSDENLAQNMAAQMQSDE

-897 NLAQTPQ
+897 NLAQVPQ
-904 INAPSNENALNAD
+904 SNAPSSENALNAD

-941 STSQAQT
+941 STSQTQT
-948 KASQASQNASAQNG
+948 NANQASNASAQNG

>member
-95 IDETAAVQSDKDKGA
+95 IDEATAAQADKDKGA
-110 NAEKTA
+110 NAEKDA
-116 PTSENVSANAD
+116 LKSENVSTNAD

-156 PALAEAQNE
+156 PALAETQNE

-174 APKSASD
+174 APESASD

-204 EKESVATTAQNSASD
+204 EKESATTTAKNSASD

-226 AQSTEPEKPKD
+226 AQNTEPEKPKD

-289 ESALNASQNDES
+289 ESTLNASQNDES
-301 AASEDAPLEFDAQDL
+301 SASEDAPLEFDAQDL
-316 ADITQGLGVD
+316 ADITQGLSVD
-326 EQGAANPALNE
+326 EQGAENSALNE
-337 DSQSESAANPQNDE
+337 DSQSESALNSQNDE

-375 PLNEPFQSEPASASD
+375 PLNEPFQSEPASTSD
-390 EPADENLAPNLSET
+390 EPADENLALNSNET

-413 NEQADESL
+413 NEQTS
-421 TLNSNEQ
+421 
-428 ADENLTLNSSETKG
+428 ENLTLNSSETKG

-474 DESLSQENVEFASEN
+474 DEPL
-489 LSDDNAE
+489 
-496 NAPETLEST
+496 P
-505 QNTENPQAEQDTAQE
+505 
-520 TPSDE
+520 
-525 LAMQENAE
+525 QENAE

-547 LGENLDENAQTQS
+547 LDENLDENAQIQS

-603 TQGAENALEMA
+603 AQGAENALEMA

-622 NTENPQAEQDTA
+622 NAENSQAEQDTA
-634 QETPSDEL
+634 QETPNDEL

-650 ASENSLETTQKAEFS
+650 TNENS
-665 SENAPDIMQNAELI
+665 PDIMQNAELTD
-679 NENAP
+679 ENSP
-684 ETAQNAEFAS
+684 QTAQNAEFAS

-702 PLSQEPA
+702 PLPQEPA
-709 FSVEEKQEKM
+709 FSVEEKQEKT

-744 IKPVLLDEM
+744 IKPILLDEM

-775 ELNSPNAQNSPS
+775 ELNSPNAQKSPS
-787 SEDDALTNSLNADN
+787 SEDDTLTNSQNADN
-801 ENLLDNL
+801 ENLLENL

-836 SLDESLAQTPSEIKF
+836 SLDESLTQTPSEIKF

-856 PSDELTTQENA
+856 PSDDFAGQENA
-867 EFASETQTA
+867 EFASENSLQTA

-889 NFAQANDE
+889 NFAQASDE

-904 INAPSNENALNAD
+904 INAPSSENALNAD

-928 ELQRALGEIPAQE
+928 ELQRALGEIPAQ
-941 STSQAQT
+941 TSQTQT
-948 KASQASQNASAQNG
+948 NANKASQNASAQNG

>member
-95 IDETAAVQSDKDKGA
+95 IDEVAAAQADKDKGA
-110 NAEKTA
+110 NAEKDA
-116 PTSENVSANAD
+116 LKSENVSANAD

-156 PALAEAQNE
+156 PALAETQSE

-174 APKSASD
+174 APESTSD

-204 EKESVATTAQNSASD
+204 EKESAATTAQNSASN

-226 AQSTEPEKPKD
+226 AQSAEPEKPKD

-301 AASEDAPLEFDAQDL
+301 SASEDAPLEFDAQDL

-326 EQGAANPALNE
+326 EQGAANSALNE
-337 DSQSESAANPQNDE
+337 DSQSESVANPQNDE

-375 PLNEPFQSEPASASD
+375 PLNEPFQSEPASTSD
-390 EPADENLAPNLSET
+390 EPADENLAPNSNET

-413 NEQADESL
+413 S
-421 TLNSNEQ
+421 EQ
-428 ADENLTLNSSETKG
+428 ADENLTLNSNETKG

-455 DEQATDIQAKSTSS
+455 DEQASDILAKNSSS

-474 DESLSQENVEFASEN
+474 DEPMPQEN
-489 LSDDNAE
+489 AE
-496 NAPETLEST
+496 KAPETLEST
-505 QNTENPQAEQDTAQE
+505 QNAENPQAQQE
-520 TPSDE
+520 T
-525 LAMQENAE
+525 Q
-533 FASENLSD
+533 
-541 DENAEI
+541 
-547 LGENLDENAQTQS
+547 
-560 PALDET
+560 
-566 SAEIQA
+566 
-572 QIKDISALEN
+572 
-582 EANAPLDEPQSA
+582 
-594 KSVMNLDEG
+594 
-603 TQGAENALEMA
+603 
-614 QETLESTQ
+614 
-622 NTENPQAEQDTA
+622 
-634 QETPSDEL
+634 SDEL

-650 ASENSLETTQKAEFS
+650 T
-665 SENAPDIMQNAELI
+665 

-684 ETAQNAEFAS
+684 QTAQNAEFAS

-702 PLSQEPA
+702 PLPQELA
-709 FSVEEKQEKM
+709 FSVEEKQEKT

-787 SEDDALTNSLNADN
+787 SEDDTLTNSQNADN
-801 ENLLDNL
+801 ENLLENL
-808 NTEQNATLAPSEQN
+808 NTEQNATLTPSEQN
-822 ESILASENLAQTQV
+822 ESILASENLAQASSEV
-836 SLDESLAQTPSEIKF
+836 SF

-856 PSDELTTQENA
+856 SSDELTTQKNA
-867 EFASETQTA
+867 EFASENSLQTA
-876 QSDENLAQMQSDE
+876 QSDENLAQKMAAQMQSDE
-889 NFAQANDE
+889 NFAQASDE
-897 NLAQTPQ
+897 NLAQAPQ
-904 INAPSNENALNAD
+904 INAPSSENALNAD

-948 KASQASQNASAQNG
+948 NANKASQNASAQNG

>member
-95 IDETAAVQSDKDKGA
+95 IDEAAAAQADKDKGA
-110 NAEKTA
+110 NAEKDA
-116 PTSENVSANAD
+116 LKSENIGANAD

-156 PALAEAQNE
+156 PAFAEAQNE

-174 APKSASD
+174 APESTSD

-193 ITGENAENAGD
+193 ITGENAKNAGD
-204 EKESVATTAQNSASD
+204 EKESAATTAKNSASD

-301 AASEDAPLEFDAQDL
+301 SASEDAPLEFDAQDL

-351 NNATDFPQQ
+351 NNVMDFPQQ

-375 PLNEPFQSEPASASD
+375 PLNEPFQSEPASTSD
-390 EPADENLAPNLSET
+390 EPADENLAPNSNET

-413 NEQADESL
+413 NEQTS
-421 TLNSNEQ
+421 
-428 ADENLTLNSSETKG
+428 ENLTLNSSETKD

-474 DESLSQENVEFASEN
+474 DESL
-489 LSDDNAE
+489 
-496 NAPETLEST
+496 P
-505 QNTENPQAEQDTAQE
+505 
-520 TPSDE
+520 
-525 LAMQENAE
+525 QENAE
-533 FASENLSD
+533 FASENLS

-603 TQGAENALEMA
+603 AQGAENALEMA

-622 NTENPQAEQDTA
+622 NAENPQAEQDTA
-634 QETPSDEL
+634 QETPNDEL

-650 ASENSLETTQKAEFS
+650 TGENLLETTQKAEFS
-665 SENAPDIMQNAELI
+665 SENS
-679 NENAP
+679 P

-694 QTAEQENE
+694 QMAEQENE
-702 PLSQEPA
+702 PLPQEPA
-709 FSVEEKQEKM
+709 FSVEEKQEKT

-775 ELNSPNAQNSPS
+775 ALNSPNAQNSPS
-787 SEDDALTNSLNADN
+787 SEDDTLTNSQNADN

-867 EFASETQTA
+867 EFASENSLQTA
-876 QSDENLAQMQSDE
+876 QSDENLAQNMAVQMQSDE
-889 NFAQANDE
+889 NFTQANDE

-904 INAPSNENALNAD
+904 INAPSSENALNAD

-928 ELQRALGEIPAQE
+928 ELQRALGEIPAQ
-941 STSQAQT
+941 T
-948 KASQASQNASAQNG
+948 SQNASATND
-962 ENSSPSELMD
+962 ENSNPSELMD

>member
-76 SRQVLHKPFLP
+76 SRQVLYKPFLP

-95 IDETAAVQSDKDKGA
+95 IDEAAAAQADKDKGA

-116 PTSENVSANAD
+116 PTSENLSVNVD

-156 PALAEAQNE
+156 PAVAEAQSE
-165 SANAANDEA
+165 SANAANEA
-174 APKSASD
+174 APESASD

-204 EKESVATTAQNSASD
+204 DKESATTTAKNSVSD

-226 AQSTEPEKPKD
+226 TQSTEPSKPKD
-237 ELEITPVDFKAGD
+237 ELEITPVDFKTGD

-275 IQSQEPANTSEPAD
+275 IQSQEPANTSEPAS
-289 ESALNASQNDES
+289 ENLSANEPAGENALNASQNDES
-301 AASEDAPLEFDAQDL
+301 SSSKDAPLEFDAQDL

-337 DSQSESAANPQNDE
+337 DSQSESAVNPQNDE
-351 NNATDFPQQ
+351 NNAMDFPQQ
-360 GTLSDDELAKASFLQ
+360 SILSDDELAKASFLQ
-375 PLNEPFQSEPASASD
+375 PLNEPFQSEPASTSD
-390 EPADENLAPNLSET
+390 EPAGENLAPNLSET
-404 ADESLTLNS
+404 ADENVTLNS
-413 NEQADESL
+413 SEQ
-421 TLNSNEQ
+421 T
-428 ADENLTLNSSETKG
+428 DENLTLNSSETKG

-474 DESLSQENVEFASEN
+474 GESL
-489 LSDDNAE
+489 
-496 NAPETLEST
+496 P
-505 QNTENPQAEQDTAQE
+505 
-520 TPSDE
+520 
-525 LAMQENAE
+525 QENAE

-603 TQGAENALEMA
+603 AQGAENALEMA

-622 NTENPQAEQDTA
+622 NAENPQAEQDTA
-634 QETPSDEL
+634 QETPNDEL
-642 ATQENAEF
+642 KTQENAEF
-650 ASENSLETTQKAEFS
+650 AGENSLETTQNAEFT
-665 SENAPDIMQNAELI
+665 

-684 ETAQNAEFAS
+684 QTTQNAEFAS

-702 PLSQEPA
+702 PLPQEPA
-709 FSVEEKQEKM
+709 FSVEEKQEKT

-787 SEDDALTNSLNADN
+787 SEDDALTKSLNADN

-808 NTEQNATLAPSEQN
+808 NTEQNATLAPSAQN

-836 SLDESLAQTPSEIKF
+836 SLDENLAQTPSEIKF
-851 DESFA
+851 DESFS
-856 PSDELTTQENA
+856 PSDELTRQENA
-867 EFASETQTA
+867 EFASENSLQTA
-876 QSDENLAQMQSDE
+876 QSDENLAQNMAAQMQSDE

-897 NLAQTPQ
+897 NLAQAPQ
-904 INAPSNENALNAD
+904 INAPSSENALNAD

-928 ELQRALGEIPAQE
+928 ELQRALGEIPTQ
-941 STSQAQT
+941 TSQAQT
-948 KASQASQNASAQNG
+948 NANKASQNTSAQNG

>member
-36 DIDGYDVIIVDDGIS
+36 DIDSYDVIIVDDGIS

-95 IDETAAVQSDKDKGA
+95 IDEATAAQADKDKGT
-110 NAEKTA
+110 NAEKDA
-116 PTSENVSANAD
+116 LKSENASANAD

-156 PALAEAQNE
+156 PALAETQNE
-165 SANAANDEA
+165 STNAANDEA
-174 APKSASD
+174 VLESTSD

-204 EKESVATTAQNSASD
+204 EKESTATTAQNSASD

-226 AQSTEPEKPKD
+226 AQNTEPEKPKD

-301 AASEDAPLEFDAQDL
+301 VASEDAPLEFDAQDL

-326 EQGAANPALNE
+326 EQGAENSALNE
-337 DSQSESAANPQNDE
+337 DLQSESAANPQNDE

-375 PLNEPFQSEPASASD
+375 PLNEPFQSEPASTSD
-390 EPADENLAPNLSET
+390 EP

-413 NEQADESL
+413 NEQTNENLA
-421 TLNSNEQ
+421 LNSNEQ
-428 ADENLTLNSSETKG
+428 TSENLTLNSSETKG

-474 DESLSQENVEFASEN
+474 DESL
-489 LSDDNAE
+489 
-496 NAPETLEST
+496 P
-505 QNTENPQAEQDTAQE
+505 
-520 TPSDE
+520 
-525 LAMQENAE
+525 QENAE
-533 FASENLSD
+533 FTSENLSD

-560 PALDET
+560 PAIDET

-572 QIKDISALEN
+572 QIKDISTLEN

-594 KSVMNLDEG
+594 ESVMSLDEG
-603 TQGAENALEMA
+603 AQSAENALEMV

-622 NTENPQAEQDTA
+622 NAENPQAEQDTA

-665 SENAPDIMQNAELI
+665 SENT
-679 NENAP
+679 P

-702 PLSQEPA
+702 PLPQEPA
-709 FSVEEKQEKM
+709 FSVEEKQEKT

-734 KNNDFIDPDD
+734 KNNDFIDPED
-744 IKPVLLDEM
+744 IKPILLDEM

-787 SEDDALTNSLNADN
+787 SEDDTLTNSQNADN

-867 EFASETQTA
+867 EFASENSLQTA
-876 QSDENLAQMQSDE
+876 QSDENLAQNMAAQMQSDE

-897 NLAQTPQ
+897 NLAQAPQ

-928 ELQRALGEIPAQE
+928 ELQRALGEIPAQ
-941 STSQAQT
+941 TSQAQT
-948 KASQASQNASAQNG
+948 NANKASQNASATND

>member
-95 IDETAAVQSDKDKGA
+95 IDEATAAQADKDKGA

-116 PTSENVSANAD
+116 LTSENVSANAD

-174 APKSASD
+174 VLESASD

-204 EKESVATTAQNSASD
+204 EKESAATTAKNSASD
-219 EPSTDEN
+219 ELSTDEN
-226 AQSTEPEKPKD
+226 AQNTEPEKPKD

-275 IQSQEPANTSEPAD
+275 IQSQEPANTSEQASENLSASEPAD

-301 AASEDAPLEFDAQDL
+301 SASEDAPLEFDAQDL

-326 EQGAANPALNE
+326 EQGAANSALNE

-375 PLNEPFQSEPASASD
+375 PLNEPFQSEPANTSD
-390 EPADENLAPNLSET
+390 EPADENLAPNSSET

-413 NEQADESL
+413 NERTS
-421 TLNSNEQ
+421 
-428 ADENLTLNSSETKG
+428 ENLTLNSSETKG

-455 DEQATDIQAKSTSS
+455 DEQATDFQAKNTSS

-474 DESLSQENVEFASEN
+474 DESLSQEN
-489 LSDDNAE
+489 AE
-496 NAPETLEST
+496 NAPEM
-505 QNTENPQAEQDTAQE
+505 AQE
-520 TPSDE
+520 TPNDE
-525 LAMQENAE
+525 LATQENAE

-594 KSVMNLDEG
+594 KSAMNLDEG
-603 TQGAENALEMA
+603 VQGAENVLEMA

-622 NTENPQAEQDTA
+622 NAENLQAEQDTA

-642 ATQENAEF
+642 ETQENAEF

-665 SENAPDIMQNAELI
+665 NENSPEIMQNAELTDK
-679 NENAP
+679 NSLEM
-684 ETAQNAEFAS
+684 AQNAEFAS

-702 PLSQEPA
+702 PLPQEPA
-709 FSVEEKQEKM
+709 FSVEEKQEKT

-787 SEDDALTNSLNADN
+787 SEDDALTNSQNADN

-808 NTEQNATLAPSEQN
+808 NTEQNATLVPSEQN
-822 ESILASENLAQTQV
+822 ESILASENLAQT
-836 SLDESLAQTPSEIKF
+836 PSEIKF
-851 DESFA
+851 DESLV

-876 QSDENLAQMQSDE
+876 QSDENLAQ
-889 NFAQANDE
+889 ANDE

-904 INAPSNENALNAD
+904 INAPSSENALNAD

-928 ELQRALGEIPAQE
+928 ELQRALGEIPAQ
-941 STSQAQT
+941 TSQAQT
-948 KASQASQNASAQNG
+948 KASQASQNASAQNS

>member
-36 DIDGYDVIIVDDGIS
+36 DIDSYDVIIVDDGIS

-95 IDETAAVQSDKDKGA
+95 IDEVAAAQSDKDKGT

-156 PALAEAQNE
+156 PALAETQNE
-165 SANAANDEA
+165 SANAANEA
-174 APKSASD
+174 TPESTSD

-204 EKESVATTAQNSASD
+204 EKESTATTAKNSASD

-226 AQSTEPEKPKD
+226 AQNTEPEKPKD

-301 AASEDAPLEFDAQDL
+301 VASEDAPLEFDAQDL

-326 EQGAANPALNE
+326 EQGVANPALNE
-337 DSQSESAANPQNDE
+337 DSQSESALNSQNDE

-375 PLNEPFQSEPASASD
+375 PLNEPFQSEPASENLSAN
-390 EPADENLAPNLSET
+390 EQADENLAPNSSEQI
-404 ADESLTLNS
+404 DENLTLNS
-413 NEQADESL
+413 NEQTS
-421 TLNSNEQ
+421 
-428 ADENLTLNSSETKG
+428 ENLTLNSSETKG

-474 DESLSQENVEFASEN
+474 DEPL
-489 LSDDNAE
+489 
-496 NAPETLEST
+496 P
-505 QNTENPQAEQDTAQE
+505 
-520 TPSDE
+520 
-525 LAMQENAE
+525 QENAE

-547 LGENLDENAQTQS
+547 LDENLDENTQTQS

-603 TQGAENALEMA
+603 AQGAENALEMA

-622 NTENPQAEQDTA
+622 NAENSQAEQDTA
-634 QETPSDEL
+634 QETPNDEL

-650 ASENSLETTQKAEFS
+650 TNENS
-665 SENAPDIMQNAELI
+665 PDIMQNAELTD
-679 NENAP
+679 ENSP
-684 ETAQNAEFAS
+684 QTAQNAEFAS

-702 PLSQEPA
+702 PLLQEPA
-709 FSVEEKQEKM
+709 FSVEEKQEKT

-787 SEDDALTNSLNADN
+787 SEDDALTNSQNADN
-801 ENLLDNL
+801 ENLLENL
-808 NTEQNATLAPSEQN
+808 NTEQNATLTPSEQN
-822 ESILASENLAQTQV
+822 ESVLASENLAQTQV
-836 SLDESLAQTPSEIKF
+836 SLDENLAQT
-851 DESFA
+851 

-867 EFASETQTA
+867 EFVSENSLQTA
-876 QSDENLAQMQSDE
+876 QSDENLAQNMAAQMQSDE

-904 INAPSNENALNAD
+904 INAPSSENALNAD

-941 STSQAQT
+941 STSQTQT
-948 KASQASQNASAQNG
+948 KANQASQNASAQNA

-981 ITSSIKDDALKAALK
+981 ITSSIKDDALKAVLK

>member
-95 IDETAAVQSDKDKGA
+95 IDEAAAARADKDKGA
-110 NAEKTA
+110 NAEKDA
-116 PTSENVSANAD
+116 LKSENVSANAD

-156 PALAEAQNE
+156 PALAETQNE
-165 SANAANDEA
+165 SANTANDEA
-174 APKSASD
+174 APESASD

-204 EKESVATTAQNSASD
+204 EKERTATTAKNSASD

-226 AQSTEPEKPKD
+226 AQSTELSKPKD

-275 IQSQEPANTSEPAD
+275 IQSQESANTSEPAG

-301 AASEDAPLEFDAQDL
+301 VASEDAPLEFDAQDL

-326 EQGAANPALNE
+326 EQGAENSALNE
-337 DSQSESAANPQNDE
+337 DSQSESVANPQNDE

-375 PLNEPFQSEPASASD
+375 PLNEPFQSEPASTSD

-413 NEQADESL
+413 NEQTS
-421 TLNSNEQ
+421 
-428 ADENLTLNSSETKG
+428 ENLTLNSSETKG

-455 DEQATDIQAKSTSS
+455 DEQATDIQTKSTSS

-474 DESLSQENVEFASEN
+474 GESL
-489 LSDDNAE
+489 
-496 NAPETLEST
+496 P
-505 QNTENPQAEQDTAQE
+505 
-520 TPSDE
+520 
-525 LAMQENAE
+525 QENAE
-533 FASENLSD
+533 FASENLS

-582 EANAPLDEPQSA
+582 ETNAPLDEPQSA

-603 TQGAENALEMA
+603 AQGAENALEMA

-622 NTENPQAEQDTA
+622 NAENSQAEQDTA
-634 QETPSDEL
+634 QETPNDEL

-650 ASENSLETTQKAEFS
+650 TNENS
-665 SENAPDIMQNAELI
+665 PDIMQNAELI

-702 PLSQEPA
+702 PLPQEPA
-709 FSVEEKQEKM
+709 FSVEEKQEKT

-753 PMQQSTQDIVKGQ
+753 PIQQSTQDIVKGQ

-787 SEDDALTNSLNADN
+787 SEDDTLINSQNADN
-801 ENLLDNL
+801 ENLLENL

-822 ESILASENLAQTQV
+822 ESILASENLAQT
-836 SLDESLAQTPSEIKF
+836 PSEVSF
-851 DESFA
+851 DES
-856 PSDELTTQENA
+856 
-867 EFASETQTA
+867 
-876 QSDENLAQMQSDE
+876 
-889 NFAQANDE
+889 
-897 NLAQTPQ
+897 LAQTPQ
-904 INAPSNENALNAD
+904 INAPSSENALNAD

-928 ELQRALGEIPAQE
+928 ELQRALGEIPAQ
-941 STSQAQT
+941 TSQTQT
-948 KASQASQNASAQNG
+948 NANQASNASAQNG

>member
-95 IDETAAVQSDKDKGA
+95 IDEAAAAQADKDKGA
-110 NAEKTA
+110 NAEKDA
-116 PTSENVSANAD
+116 LKSENVSANAD

-156 PALAEAQNE
+156 PALAETQNE
-165 SANAANDEA
+165 SANAANEA
-174 APKSASD
+174 APESASD

-193 ITGENAENAGD
+193 ITGENAENADD

-226 AQSTEPEKPKD
+226 AQSAEPEKPKD

-289 ESALNASQNDES
+289 ESALNASQNDEGS
-301 AASEDAPLEFDAQDL
+301 ASEDAPLEFDAQDL

-326 EQGAANPALNE
+326 EQGATNPALNE
-337 DSQSESAANPQNDE
+337 DSQSESAANPQNNE

-375 PLNEPFQSEPASASD
+375 PLNEPFQSEQASAS
-390 EPADENLAPNLSET
+390 EPAGENLAPNSSET
-404 ADESLTLNS
+404 ADENVTLNS
-413 NEQADESL
+413 S
-421 TLNSNEQ
+421 EQ
-428 ADENLTLNSSETKG
+428 ADENLILNSSETKG

-455 DEQATDIQAKSTSS
+455 DEQATDFQAKNTSS

-474 DESLSQENVEFASEN
+474 DESLPQENAKFASEN
-489 LSDDNAE
+489 SL
-496 NAPETLEST
+496 ETT
-505 QNTENPQAEQDTAQE
+505 Q
-520 TPSDE
+520 
-525 LAMQENAE
+525 NAE
-533 FASENLSD
+533 FASENLS

-603 TQGAENALEMA
+603 AQGADNALEMA

-622 NTENPQAEQDTA
+622 NAENPQAGQDTA
-634 QETPSDEL
+634 QETPNDEL

-650 ASENSLETTQKAEFS
+650 AGENSLETTQKAEFS
-665 SENAPDIMQNAELI
+665 SENSPDIMQNAELI

-702 PLSQEPA
+702 PLPQEPA
-709 FSVEEKQEKM
+709 FSVEEKQEKT

-787 SEDDALTNSLNADN
+787 SEDDTLTNSPSADN
-801 ENLLDNL
+801 ENLLENL

-836 SLDESLAQTPSEIKF
+836 SLDESLAQIPSESKF

-867 EFASETQTA
+867 EFASTTQTA
-876 QSDENLAQMQSDE
+876 QSDENLAQNMTAQIQSDE

-904 INAPSNENALNAD
+904 ISAPSSENALNAD
-917 LTDDLQGLSEE
+917 FTDDLQGLSEE
-928 ELQRALGEIPAQE
+928 DLQRALGEIPAQ
-941 STSQAQT
+941 TSQAQANAN
-948 KASQASQNASAQNG
+948 KASQNASAQND